1 MAIELQGQYQAL
13 ARKYRPQTFEDVV
26 GQEHVINALMNS
38 IEQQRI
44 HHAYLLTG
52 TRGIGKTTIARIIA
66 KCLECENGITAHP
79 HVNGESLCDTCKAI
93 ADGNF
98 PDVIE
103 IDGASQT
110 KVDDTR
116 QLLESTQYPPL
127 KGRFKVYII
136 DEVHMLS
143 QSSFNALL
151 KTLEEP
157 PAYVKFILATTDP
170 QKIPVTVLSRCLQF
184 QLKALTVNQ
193 ISAQIA
199 KIATKENISFEN
211 DAVNL
216 LARAAR
222 GSMRDAL
229 SLCDQAVALG
239 NGSIT
244 NDNVQAML
252 GTAGDGFVCSVLDL
266 LKNPSATV
274 QDTATVAVQPQKTLS
289 DVLNEIRTISPN
301 YRTLLNDLVLC
312 FHDLALFQMIGYPQ
326 NINIFSIPQSTLTT
340 YGPLFSSQALQLYY
354 QIALQ
359 GIEEYKVSSDGATA
373 FEMTILRMLAFTP
386 EKKKDWI
393 GEDNSV
399 EVIYLNPVINSA
411 VDGIVAGKIP
421 AENNHSLNTIFTNE
435 TTGAVSTSVAANLKA
450 DGSVNSELVDKVAS
464 ENITLNPDIT
474 SALVAE
480 ANAITNSRAILNKTG
495 EEISLITE
503 TDKIKQNSDINVVTE
518 TAPDAQDLPSDTVTD
533 HDVVVQT
540 ADTTNNDVSA
550 PLSVNTDGKTIQS
563 NSVEANSAFAQKSTL
578 DNISISSAKA
588 SPAVEATDT
597 VTVSNDEIPSVTDPN
612 EINEFPVPDINP
624 QSQVFSVNPQNSALD
639 FGSTYGSKSEDLNV
653 LIHGLE
659 TLNNQVVTNNSP
671 HLGQYRKVL
680 TNIITPKST
689 DSSIVPENEELQTNS
704 SFTKLSSLRNNQELQ
719 DKFSL
724 ISDVSRYIN
733 HIYGV
738 LKGYQTEAE
747 SLKEGK
753 SKSSHIEGMSSIIS
767 DMTYGKNSNDS
778 VNGAANDET
787 PSITDSISKLPSFNE
802 NGEIVTS
809 SSIAPDTN
817 NTSEVKNEPSV
828 QSVNDS
834 SFDNTE
840 VKSNVNNAETAP
852 ANDEPVY
859 IGATGNLNPEA
870 IKATN
875 ADNTNV
881 AIENSVSDSSLVHV
895 PSNSNKVTAD
905 DFTKVVQELSSDNS
919 KDKKNEVK
927 TDNNEILTP
936 QVVELTPDELLRK
949 AQEEALAQLQSNQ
962 SLNQKLK
969 EEAAT
974 LNKNVDASNLPIDD
988 NKSFIEDDKANL
1000 NAELPDA
1007 VSEGSVSSPIETTP
1021 ATSNLNASTDN
1032 AATNATRTA
1041 AKNGIAES
1049 TDKELVI
1056 KVNDTLVST
1065 DTVKVNSIAQ
1075 SSVIGSAKVTNNN
1088 TKLTNTDDMRA
1099 DTDLSKVQEFM
1110 SLTKALA
1117 LELQKGSYTDS
1128 VPVIKAHT
1136 YSQSLNQAIT
1146 ETLNGQLGSNHN
1158 AVEGNSIGVFSNEF
1172 SSINENKVIETAS
1185 TKPQVLGKHQS
1196 VLQDKTST
1204 AQNTQISENNSVSSS
1219 SEVPSEYFYEIPVD
1233 AYESDIDPVDN
1244 SIVDESYDNDE
1255 FSEGSRV
1262 KGSDLKFD
1270 YIGANEN
1277 STNAD
1282 GNPAKFRESTLKLI
1296 EEDQQFENKR
1306 LGRRLESCDF
1316 YDRVYKNDAW
1326 YQDIVKAGYNDGPV
1340 YSALCYTNRVVSPDD
1355 PYSWVLQI
1363 SSDFQLLFISPEFH
1377 HNLRTKFSIEQE
1389 HPVELKIEKVQ
1400 GIPRGC
1406 PEDLARHF
1414 YVKEIEDTRQKMSKD
1429 KNVSL
1434 LLEHLGEDIRTLN
1447 LSLYKQEDSKSL
1459 TKK

>member
-1 MAIELQGQYQAL
+1 M
-13 ARKYRPQTFEDVV
+13 
-26 GQEHVINALMNS
+26 
-38 IEQQRI
+38 
-44 HHAYLLTG
+44 
-52 TRGIGKTTIARIIA
+52 
-66 KCLECENGITAHP
+66 
-79 HVNGESLCDTCKAI
+79 
-93 ADGNF
+93 
-98 PDVIE
+98 
-103 IDGASQT
+103 
-110 KVDDTR
+110 
-116 QLLESTQYPPL
+116 
-127 KGRFKVYII
+127 
-136 DEVHMLS
+136 
-143 QSSFNALL
+143 
-151 KTLEEP
+151 
-157 PAYVKFILATTDP
+157 
-170 QKIPVTVLSRCLQF
+170 
-184 QLKALTVNQ
+184 
-193 ISAQIA
+193 
-199 KIATKENISFEN
+199 
-211 DAVNL
+211 
-216 LARAAR
+216 
-222 GSMRDAL
+222 
-229 SLCDQAVALG
+229 
-239 NGSIT
+239 
-244 NDNVQAML
+244 
-252 GTAGDGFVCSVLDL
+252 
-266 LKNPSATV
+266 
-274 QDTATVAVQPQKTLS
+274 
-289 DVLNEIRTISPN
+289 
-301 YRTLLNDLVLC
+301 
-312 FHDLALFQMIGYPQ
+312 
-326 NINIFSIPQSTLTT
+326 
-340 YGPLFSSQALQLYY
+340 
-354 QIALQ
+354 
-359 GIEEYKVSSDGATA
+359 
-373 FEMTILRMLAFTP
+373 
-386 EKKKDWI
+386 
-393 GEDNSV
+393 
-399 EVIYLNPVINSA
+399 
-411 VDGIVAGKIP
+411 
-421 AENNHSLNTIFTNE
+421 
-435 TTGAVSTSVAANLKA
+435 
-450 DGSVNSELVDKVAS
+450 
-464 ENITLNPDIT
+464 
-474 SALVAE
+474 
-480 ANAITNSRAILNKTG
+480 
-495 EEISLITE
+495 
-503 TDKIKQNSDINVVTE
+503 
-518 TAPDAQDLPSDTVTD
+518 
-533 HDVVVQT
+533 VVQT

-612 EINEFPVPDINP
+612 EINEFQVTDINP
-624 QSQVFSVNPQNSALD
+624 QSQVFSVNPQNNAPD

-659 TLNNQVVTNNSP
+659 TLNNQVVTNNNP

-778 VNGAANDET
+778 VNGVANDET

-809 SSIAPDTN
+809 NSIAPDTN
-817 NTSEVKNEPSV
+817 NTSEVKTEPSV

-881 AIENSVSDSSLVHV
+881 AIENSVSDSSLVYV

-1021 ATSNLNASTDN
+1021 AASNLNASTDN

-1185 TKPQVLGKHQS
+1185 IQPQVLGKHQS

-1255 FSEGSRV
+1255 FSEGARV

-1389 HPVELKIEKVQ
+1389 HPIELKIEKVQ

>member
-1 MAIELQGQYQAL
+1 M
-13 ARKYRPQTFEDVV
+13 
-26 GQEHVINALMNS
+26 
-38 IEQQRI
+38 
-44 HHAYLLTG
+44 
-52 TRGIGKTTIARIIA
+52 
-66 KCLECENGITAHP
+66 
-79 HVNGESLCDTCKAI
+79 
-93 ADGNF
+93 
-98 PDVIE
+98 
-103 IDGASQT
+103 
-110 KVDDTR
+110 
-116 QLLESTQYPPL
+116 
-127 KGRFKVYII
+127 
-136 DEVHMLS
+136 
-143 QSSFNALL
+143 
-151 KTLEEP
+151 
-157 PAYVKFILATTDP
+157 
-170 QKIPVTVLSRCLQF
+170 
-184 QLKALTVNQ
+184 
-193 ISAQIA
+193 
-199 KIATKENISFEN
+199 
-211 DAVNL
+211 
-216 LARAAR
+216 
-222 GSMRDAL
+222 
-229 SLCDQAVALG
+229 
-239 NGSIT
+239 
-244 NDNVQAML
+244 
-252 GTAGDGFVCSVLDL
+252 
-266 LKNPSATV
+266 
-274 QDTATVAVQPQKTLS
+274 
-289 DVLNEIRTISPN
+289 
-301 YRTLLNDLVLC
+301 
-312 FHDLALFQMIGYPQ
+312 
-326 NINIFSIPQSTLTT
+326 
-340 YGPLFSSQALQLYY
+340 
-354 QIALQ
+354 
-359 GIEEYKVSSDGATA
+359 
-373 FEMTILRMLAFTP
+373 
-386 EKKKDWI
+386 
-393 GEDNSV
+393 
-399 EVIYLNPVINSA
+399 
-411 VDGIVAGKIP
+411 
-421 AENNHSLNTIFTNE
+421 
-435 TTGAVSTSVAANLKA
+435 
-450 DGSVNSELVDKVAS
+450 
-464 ENITLNPDIT
+464 
-474 SALVAE
+474 
-480 ANAITNSRAILNKTG
+480 
-495 EEISLITE
+495 
-503 TDKIKQNSDINVVTE
+503 
-518 TAPDAQDLPSDTVTD
+518 
-533 HDVVVQT
+533 VVQT

-550 PLSVNTDGKTIQS
+550 PLSVNTDGTTIQI

-588 SPAVEATDT
+588 SPTVEATDT

-624 QSQVFSVNPQNSALD
+624 QSQVFSVNPKNSAPD

-659 TLNNQVVTNNSP
+659 TLNNQVVTNNNP

-778 VNGAANDET
+778 VNGVANDET

-802 NGEIVTS
+802 NGEIVTP

-817 NTSEVKNEPSV
+817 NTSEVKTEPSV

-969 EEAAT
+969 EEAAA
-974 LNKNVDASNLPIDD
+974 LNKNVDASNLPKDD

-1021 ATSNLNASTDN
+1021 AASNLNASTDN

-1158 AVEGNSIGVFSNEF
+1158 AVEGNSIGVFSNED
-1172 SSINENKVIETAS
+1172 SSINENKAIETAS
-1185 TKPQVLGKHQS
+1185 TKPQVLVQHQS

-1255 FSEGSRV
+1255 FSEGARV

-1447 LSLYKQEDSKSL
+1447 LSLYKQEDSKAL

>member
-1 MAIELQGQYQAL
+1 M
-13 ARKYRPQTFEDVV
+13 
-26 GQEHVINALMNS
+26 
-38 IEQQRI
+38 
-44 HHAYLLTG
+44 
-52 TRGIGKTTIARIIA
+52 
-66 KCLECENGITAHP
+66 
-79 HVNGESLCDTCKAI
+79 
-93 ADGNF
+93 
-98 PDVIE
+98 
-103 IDGASQT
+103 
-110 KVDDTR
+110 
-116 QLLESTQYPPL
+116 
-127 KGRFKVYII
+127 
-136 DEVHMLS
+136 
-143 QSSFNALL
+143 
-151 KTLEEP
+151 
-157 PAYVKFILATTDP
+157 
-170 QKIPVTVLSRCLQF
+170 
-184 QLKALTVNQ
+184 
-193 ISAQIA
+193 
-199 KIATKENISFEN
+199 
-211 DAVNL
+211 
-216 LARAAR
+216 
-222 GSMRDAL
+222 
-229 SLCDQAVALG
+229 
-239 NGSIT
+239 
-244 NDNVQAML
+244 
-252 GTAGDGFVCSVLDL
+252 
-266 LKNPSATV
+266 
-274 QDTATVAVQPQKTLS
+274 
-289 DVLNEIRTISPN
+289 
-301 YRTLLNDLVLC
+301 
-312 FHDLALFQMIGYPQ
+312 
-326 NINIFSIPQSTLTT
+326 
-340 YGPLFSSQALQLYY
+340 
-354 QIALQ
+354 
-359 GIEEYKVSSDGATA
+359 
-373 FEMTILRMLAFTP
+373 
-386 EKKKDWI
+386 
-393 GEDNSV
+393 
-399 EVIYLNPVINSA
+399 
-411 VDGIVAGKIP
+411 
-421 AENNHSLNTIFTNE
+421 
-435 TTGAVSTSVAANLKA
+435 
-450 DGSVNSELVDKVAS
+450 
-464 ENITLNPDIT
+464 
-474 SALVAE
+474 
-480 ANAITNSRAILNKTG
+480 
-495 EEISLITE
+495 
-503 TDKIKQNSDINVVTE
+503 
-518 TAPDAQDLPSDTVTD
+518 
-533 HDVVVQT
+533 VVQT

-550 PLSVNTDGKTIQS
+550 PLSVNTEGTTIQS
-563 NSVEANSAFAQKSTL
+563 NCVEANSAFAQKSTL

-588 SPAVEATDT
+588 SPAVETTDT

-624 QSQVFSVNPQNSALD
+624 QRQVFSVNPQNSAHD

-659 TLNNQVVTNNSP
+659 TLNNQVVTNNNP
-671 HLGQYRKVL
+671 HLGQYKKVL

-817 NTSEVKNEPSV
+817 NTSEVKTEPSV

-834 SFDNTE
+834 SFENTE

-875 ADNTNV
+875 ADSTNV
-881 AIENSVSDSSLVHV
+881 AIENSASDSSLVHV

-905 DFTKVVQELSSDNS
+905 DFTKVVQDLSSDNS

-969 EEAAT
+969 EEAAA
-974 LNKNVDASNLPIDD
+974 LNKNVDASNLPKDD
-988 NKSFIEDDKANL
+988 NKSFIENDKANL

-1007 VSEGSVSSPIETTP
+1007 VSGGSVSAPIETTP
-1021 ATSNLNASTDN
+1021 AASNLDASTDN
-1032 AATNATRTA
+1032 AATNATRTTA
-1041 AKNGIAES
+1041 TNGIAEC

-1088 TKLTNTDDMRA
+1088 TKLTNTDDMRS

-1146 ETLNGQLGSNHN
+1146 QTLNGQLGSNHN
-1158 AVEGNSIGVFSNEF
+1158 AVEGNSSGVFSNED
-1172 SSINENKVIETAS
+1172 SSINENKAIESAS
-1185 TKPQVLGKHQS
+1185 TKPQVLVQHQS

-1204 AQNTQISENNSVSSS
+1204 AHNTQISENNSASSS

-1255 FSEGSRV
+1255 FSEGARV

-1355 PYSWVLQI
+1355 PYFWVLQI

-1447 LSLYKQEDSKSL
+1447 LSLYKQEDSKAL

>member
-1 MAIELQGQYQAL
+1 M
-13 ARKYRPQTFEDVV
+13 
-26 GQEHVINALMNS
+26 
-38 IEQQRI
+38 
-44 HHAYLLTG
+44 
-52 TRGIGKTTIARIIA
+52 
-66 KCLECENGITAHP
+66 
-79 HVNGESLCDTCKAI
+79 
-93 ADGNF
+93 
-98 PDVIE
+98 
-103 IDGASQT
+103 
-110 KVDDTR
+110 
-116 QLLESTQYPPL
+116 
-127 KGRFKVYII
+127 
-136 DEVHMLS
+136 
-143 QSSFNALL
+143 
-151 KTLEEP
+151 
-157 PAYVKFILATTDP
+157 
-170 QKIPVTVLSRCLQF
+170 
-184 QLKALTVNQ
+184 
-193 ISAQIA
+193 
-199 KIATKENISFEN
+199 
-211 DAVNL
+211 
-216 LARAAR
+216 
-222 GSMRDAL
+222 
-229 SLCDQAVALG
+229 
-239 NGSIT
+239 
-244 NDNVQAML
+244 
-252 GTAGDGFVCSVLDL
+252 
-266 LKNPSATV
+266 
-274 QDTATVAVQPQKTLS
+274 
-289 DVLNEIRTISPN
+289 
-301 YRTLLNDLVLC
+301 
-312 FHDLALFQMIGYPQ
+312 
-326 NINIFSIPQSTLTT
+326 
-340 YGPLFSSQALQLYY
+340 
-354 QIALQ
+354 
-359 GIEEYKVSSDGATA
+359 
-373 FEMTILRMLAFTP
+373 
-386 EKKKDWI
+386 
-393 GEDNSV
+393 
-399 EVIYLNPVINSA
+399 
-411 VDGIVAGKIP
+411 
-421 AENNHSLNTIFTNE
+421 
-435 TTGAVSTSVAANLKA
+435 
-450 DGSVNSELVDKVAS
+450 
-464 ENITLNPDIT
+464 
-474 SALVAE
+474 
-480 ANAITNSRAILNKTG
+480 
-495 EEISLITE
+495 
-503 TDKIKQNSDINVVTE
+503 
-518 TAPDAQDLPSDTVTD
+518 
-533 HDVVVQT
+533 VVQT
-540 ADTTNNDVSA
+540 VDTTNNDVSA
-550 PLSVNTDGKTIQS
+550 PLSVNTDGTTIQS
-563 NSVEANSAFAQKSTL
+563 NSVESNSDFAQKNTL

-588 SPAVEATDT
+588 SPTVEATDT

-624 QSQVFSVNPQNSALD
+624 QSQVFSVNPQNCAPA
-639 FGSTYGSKSEDLNV
+639 FGSTYDSKSEDLNV
-653 LIHGLE
+653 LIQGLE
-659 TLNNQVVTNNSP
+659 TLNNQVVTNNNP
-671 HLGQYRKVL
+671 HLGQYKKVL

-704 SFTKLSSLRNNQELQ
+704 SFTNLSSLRNNQELQ

-817 NTSEVKNEPSV
+817 NTSEVKTEPSV

-834 SFDNTE
+834 SFENTE

-905 DFTKVVQELSSDNS
+905 DFTKVVQELSSDNL

-969 EEAAT
+969 EEAAA
-974 LNKNVDASNLPIDD
+974 LNKNVDASNLPKED

-1007 VSEGSVSSPIETTP
+1007 VSEGSVSAPIETTP
-1021 ATSNLNASTDN
+1021 AASNLNASTDK

-1041 AKNGIAES
+1041 ATNGIAES
-1049 TDKELVI
+1049 TDKELVL

-1065 DTVKVNSIAQ
+1065 DTVKENSIAQ

-1088 TKLTNTDDMRA
+1088 TKLINTDDMRA

-1185 TKPQVLGKHQS
+1185 IQPQVLVQHQS

-1204 AQNTQISENNSVSSS
+1204 TQNTQISENNSVSSS

-1255 FSEGSRV
+1255 FSEGARV

-1316 YDRVYKNDAW
+1316 YDKVYKNDAW

-1447 LSLYKQEDSKSL
+1447 LSLYKQEDSKAL

>member
-1 MAIELQGQYQAL
+1 M
-13 ARKYRPQTFEDVV
+13 
-26 GQEHVINALMNS
+26 
-38 IEQQRI
+38 
-44 HHAYLLTG
+44 
-52 TRGIGKTTIARIIA
+52 
-66 KCLECENGITAHP
+66 
-79 HVNGESLCDTCKAI
+79 
-93 ADGNF
+93 
-98 PDVIE
+98 
-103 IDGASQT
+103 
-110 KVDDTR
+110 
-116 QLLESTQYPPL
+116 
-127 KGRFKVYII
+127 
-136 DEVHMLS
+136 
-143 QSSFNALL
+143 
-151 KTLEEP
+151 
-157 PAYVKFILATTDP
+157 
-170 QKIPVTVLSRCLQF
+170 
-184 QLKALTVNQ
+184 
-193 ISAQIA
+193 
-199 KIATKENISFEN
+199 
-211 DAVNL
+211 
-216 LARAAR
+216 
-222 GSMRDAL
+222 
-229 SLCDQAVALG
+229 
-239 NGSIT
+239 
-244 NDNVQAML
+244 
-252 GTAGDGFVCSVLDL
+252 
-266 LKNPSATV
+266 
-274 QDTATVAVQPQKTLS
+274 
-289 DVLNEIRTISPN
+289 
-301 YRTLLNDLVLC
+301 
-312 FHDLALFQMIGYPQ
+312 
-326 NINIFSIPQSTLTT
+326 
-340 YGPLFSSQALQLYY
+340 
-354 QIALQ
+354 
-359 GIEEYKVSSDGATA
+359 
-373 FEMTILRMLAFTP
+373 
-386 EKKKDWI
+386 
-393 GEDNSV
+393 
-399 EVIYLNPVINSA
+399 
-411 VDGIVAGKIP
+411 
-421 AENNHSLNTIFTNE
+421 
-435 TTGAVSTSVAANLKA
+435 
-450 DGSVNSELVDKVAS
+450 
-464 ENITLNPDIT
+464 NPDIT

-495 EEISLITE
+495 EEIALITE
-503 TDKIKQNSDINVVTE
+503 TDKTKLNSDINVVTE
-518 TAPDAQDLPSDTVTD
+518 TAPDAQDLPSDSVTD

-612 EINEFPVPDINP
+612 EINEFQVTDINP
-624 QSQVFSVNPQNSALD
+624 QSLVFSVNPQNNAPD

-659 TLNNQVVTNNSP
+659 TLNNQVVTNNNP

-817 NTSEVKNEPSV
+817 NSSEVKTEPSV

-1185 TKPQVLGKHQS
+1185 IQPQVLGKHQS

>member
-1 MAIELQGQYQAL
+1 M
-13 ARKYRPQTFEDVV
+13 
-26 GQEHVINALMNS
+26 
-38 IEQQRI
+38 
-44 HHAYLLTG
+44 
-52 TRGIGKTTIARIIA
+52 
-66 KCLECENGITAHP
+66 
-79 HVNGESLCDTCKAI
+79 
-93 ADGNF
+93 
-98 PDVIE
+98 
-103 IDGASQT
+103 
-110 KVDDTR
+110 
-116 QLLESTQYPPL
+116 
-127 KGRFKVYII
+127 
-136 DEVHMLS
+136 
-143 QSSFNALL
+143 
-151 KTLEEP
+151 
-157 PAYVKFILATTDP
+157 
-170 QKIPVTVLSRCLQF
+170 
-184 QLKALTVNQ
+184 
-193 ISAQIA
+193 
-199 KIATKENISFEN
+199 
-211 DAVNL
+211 
-216 LARAAR
+216 
-222 GSMRDAL
+222 
-229 SLCDQAVALG
+229 
-239 NGSIT
+239 
-244 NDNVQAML
+244 
-252 GTAGDGFVCSVLDL
+252 
-266 LKNPSATV
+266 
-274 QDTATVAVQPQKTLS
+274 
-289 DVLNEIRTISPN
+289 
-301 YRTLLNDLVLC
+301 
-312 FHDLALFQMIGYPQ
+312 
-326 NINIFSIPQSTLTT
+326 
-340 YGPLFSSQALQLYY
+340 
-354 QIALQ
+354 
-359 GIEEYKVSSDGATA
+359 
-373 FEMTILRMLAFTP
+373 
-386 EKKKDWI
+386 
-393 GEDNSV
+393 
-399 EVIYLNPVINSA
+399 
-411 VDGIVAGKIP
+411 
-421 AENNHSLNTIFTNE
+421 
-435 TTGAVSTSVAANLKA
+435 
-450 DGSVNSELVDKVAS
+450 
-464 ENITLNPDIT
+464 
-474 SALVAE
+474 
-480 ANAITNSRAILNKTG
+480 
-495 EEISLITE
+495 
-503 TDKIKQNSDINVVTE
+503 
-518 TAPDAQDLPSDTVTD
+518 
-533 HDVVVQT
+533 
-540 ADTTNNDVSA
+540 
-550 PLSVNTDGKTIQS
+550 
-563 NSVEANSAFAQKSTL
+563 
-578 DNISISSAKA
+578 
-588 SPAVEATDT
+588 
-597 VTVSNDEIPSVTDPN
+597 
-612 EINEFPVPDINP
+612 
-624 QSQVFSVNPQNSALD
+624 
-639 FGSTYGSKSEDLNV
+639 
-653 LIHGLE
+653 
-659 TLNNQVVTNNSP
+659 
-671 HLGQYRKVL
+671 
-680 TNIITPKST
+680 
-689 DSSIVPENEELQTNS
+689 
-704 SFTKLSSLRNNQELQ
+704 
-719 DKFSL
+719 
-724 ISDVSRYIN
+724 
-733 HIYGV
+733 
-738 LKGYQTEAE
+738 
-747 SLKEGK
+747 
-753 SKSSHIEGMSSIIS
+753 
-767 DMTYGKNSNDS
+767 
-778 VNGAANDET
+778 
-787 PSITDSISKLPSFNE
+787 
-802 NGEIVTS
+802 
-809 SSIAPDTN
+809 
-817 NTSEVKNEPSV
+817 
-828 QSVNDS
+828 
-834 SFDNTE
+834 
-840 VKSNVNNAETAP
+840 
-852 ANDEPVY
+852 
-859 IGATGNLNPEA
+859 
-870 IKATN
+870 
-875 ADNTNV
+875 
-881 AIENSVSDSSLVHV
+881 
-895 PSNSNKVTAD
+895 
-905 DFTKVVQELSSDNS
+905 
-919 KDKKNEVK
+919 
-927 TDNNEILTP
+927 
-936 QVVELTPDELLRK
+936 
-949 AQEEALAQLQSNQ
+949 
-962 SLNQKLK
+962 K

-1021 ATSNLNASTDN
+1021 AASNLNASTDN

-1255 FSEGSRV
+1255 FSEGARV

-1340 YSALCYTNRVVSPDD
+1340 YSALCYTNRVISPDD

-1447 LSLYKQEDSKSL
+1447 LSLYKQEDSKAL

>member
-1 MAIELQGQYQAL
+1 M
-13 ARKYRPQTFEDVV
+13 
-26 GQEHVINALMNS
+26 
-38 IEQQRI
+38 
-44 HHAYLLTG
+44 
-52 TRGIGKTTIARIIA
+52 
-66 KCLECENGITAHP
+66 
-79 HVNGESLCDTCKAI
+79 
-93 ADGNF
+93 
-98 PDVIE
+98 
-103 IDGASQT
+103 
-110 KVDDTR
+110 
-116 QLLESTQYPPL
+116 
-127 KGRFKVYII
+127 
-136 DEVHMLS
+136 
-143 QSSFNALL
+143 
-151 KTLEEP
+151 
-157 PAYVKFILATTDP
+157 
-170 QKIPVTVLSRCLQF
+170 
-184 QLKALTVNQ
+184 
-193 ISAQIA
+193 
-199 KIATKENISFEN
+199 
-211 DAVNL
+211 
-216 LARAAR
+216 
-222 GSMRDAL
+222 
-229 SLCDQAVALG
+229 
-239 NGSIT
+239 
-244 NDNVQAML
+244 
-252 GTAGDGFVCSVLDL
+252 
-266 LKNPSATV
+266 
-274 QDTATVAVQPQKTLS
+274 
-289 DVLNEIRTISPN
+289 
-301 YRTLLNDLVLC
+301 
-312 FHDLALFQMIGYPQ
+312 
-326 NINIFSIPQSTLTT
+326 
-340 YGPLFSSQALQLYY
+340 
-354 QIALQ
+354 
-359 GIEEYKVSSDGATA
+359 
-373 FEMTILRMLAFTP
+373 
-386 EKKKDWI
+386 
-393 GEDNSV
+393 
-399 EVIYLNPVINSA
+399 
-411 VDGIVAGKIP
+411 
-421 AENNHSLNTIFTNE
+421 
-435 TTGAVSTSVAANLKA
+435 
-450 DGSVNSELVDKVAS
+450 
-464 ENITLNPDIT
+464 
-474 SALVAE
+474 
-480 ANAITNSRAILNKTG
+480 
-495 EEISLITE
+495 
-503 TDKIKQNSDINVVTE
+503 
-518 TAPDAQDLPSDTVTD
+518 
-533 HDVVVQT
+533 
-540 ADTTNNDVSA
+540 
-550 PLSVNTDGKTIQS
+550 
-563 NSVEANSAFAQKSTL
+563 
-578 DNISISSAKA
+578 
-588 SPAVEATDT
+588 
-597 VTVSNDEIPSVTDPN
+597 
-612 EINEFPVPDINP
+612 PDINP
-624 QSQVFSVNPQNSALD
+624 QSQVFSVNPQNRAPG

-659 TLNNQVVTNNSP
+659 TLNNQVVTNNNP

-767 DMTYGKNSNDS
+767 DMTYGKNSSDS
-778 VNGAANDET
+778 VNGDANDET

-817 NTSEVKNEPSV
+817 NTSEVKTEPSV

-895 PSNSNKVTAD
+895 SSNSNKVIAD

-969 EEAAT
+969 EEAAA
-974 LNKNVDASNLPIDD
+974 LNKNVDASNLPKDD

-1007 VSEGSVSSPIETTP
+1007 VSEGAVSAPIETTP
-1021 ATSNLNASTDN
+1021 ATSDLNASTDN

-1041 AKNGIAES
+1041 ATNGIAES

-1075 SSVIGSAKVTNNN
+1075 GSVIGSAKVTNNN
-1088 TKLTNTDDMRA
+1088 TNLTNTDDMRA
-1099 DTDLSKVQEFM
+1099 DTDLSKVHEFM

-1158 AVEGNSIGVFSNEF
+1158 AVEGNSSGVFSNED
-1172 SSINENKVIETAS
+1172 SSINENKAIETAS
-1185 TKPQVLGKHQS
+1185 TQPQVLVQHQS

-1255 FSEGSRV
+1255 FSEGARV

-1363 SSDFQLLFISPEFH
+1363 SSDFQLLFISPDFH

-1447 LSLYKQEDSKSL
+1447 LSLYKQEDSK
-1459 TKK
+1459 TVTTQ

>member
-1 MAIELQGQYQAL
+1 M
-13 ARKYRPQTFEDVV
+13 
-26 GQEHVINALMNS
+26 
-38 IEQQRI
+38 
-44 HHAYLLTG
+44 
-52 TRGIGKTTIARIIA
+52 
-66 KCLECENGITAHP
+66 
-79 HVNGESLCDTCKAI
+79 
-93 ADGNF
+93 
-98 PDVIE
+98 
-103 IDGASQT
+103 
-110 KVDDTR
+110 
-116 QLLESTQYPPL
+116 
-127 KGRFKVYII
+127 
-136 DEVHMLS
+136 
-143 QSSFNALL
+143 
-151 KTLEEP
+151 
-157 PAYVKFILATTDP
+157 
-170 QKIPVTVLSRCLQF
+170 
-184 QLKALTVNQ
+184 
-193 ISAQIA
+193 
-199 KIATKENISFEN
+199 
-211 DAVNL
+211 
-216 LARAAR
+216 
-222 GSMRDAL
+222 
-229 SLCDQAVALG
+229 
-239 NGSIT
+239 
-244 NDNVQAML
+244 
-252 GTAGDGFVCSVLDL
+252 
-266 LKNPSATV
+266 
-274 QDTATVAVQPQKTLS
+274 
-289 DVLNEIRTISPN
+289 
-301 YRTLLNDLVLC
+301 
-312 FHDLALFQMIGYPQ
+312 
-326 NINIFSIPQSTLTT
+326 
-340 YGPLFSSQALQLYY
+340 
-354 QIALQ
+354 
-359 GIEEYKVSSDGATA
+359 
-373 FEMTILRMLAFTP
+373 
-386 EKKKDWI
+386 
-393 GEDNSV
+393 
-399 EVIYLNPVINSA
+399 
-411 VDGIVAGKIP
+411 
-421 AENNHSLNTIFTNE
+421 
-435 TTGAVSTSVAANLKA
+435 
-450 DGSVNSELVDKVAS
+450 
-464 ENITLNPDIT
+464 NPDIT

-550 PLSVNTDGKTIQS
+550 PLSVNTDGTTIQI

-588 SPAVEATDT
+588 SPTVEATDT

-624 QSQVFSVNPQNSALD
+624 QSQVFSVNPKNSAPD

-659 TLNNQVVTNNSP
+659 TLNNQVVTNNNP

-778 VNGAANDET
+778 VNGVANDET

-802 NGEIVTS
+802 NGEIVTP

-817 NTSEVKNEPSV
+817 NTSEVKTEPSV

-969 EEAAT
+969 EEAAA
-974 LNKNVDASNLPIDD
+974 LNKNVDASNLPKDD

-1021 ATSNLNASTDN
+1021 AASNLNASTDN
-1032 AATNATRTA
+1032 AATNATRTV

-1158 AVEGNSIGVFSNEF
+1158 AVEGNSIGVFSNED
-1172 SSINENKVIETAS
+1172 SSINENKAIETAS
-1185 TKPQVLGKHQS
+1185 TKPQVLVQHQS

-1255 FSEGSRV
+1255 FSEGARV

-1447 LSLYKQEDSKSL
+1447 LSLYKQEDSKAL

>member
-1 MAIELQGQYQAL
+1 M
-13 ARKYRPQTFEDVV
+13 
-26 GQEHVINALMNS
+26 
-38 IEQQRI
+38 
-44 HHAYLLTG
+44 
-52 TRGIGKTTIARIIA
+52 
-66 KCLECENGITAHP
+66 
-79 HVNGESLCDTCKAI
+79 
-93 ADGNF
+93 
-98 PDVIE
+98 
-103 IDGASQT
+103 
-110 KVDDTR
+110 
-116 QLLESTQYPPL
+116 
-127 KGRFKVYII
+127 
-136 DEVHMLS
+136 
-143 QSSFNALL
+143 
-151 KTLEEP
+151 
-157 PAYVKFILATTDP
+157 
-170 QKIPVTVLSRCLQF
+170 
-184 QLKALTVNQ
+184 
-193 ISAQIA
+193 
-199 KIATKENISFEN
+199 
-211 DAVNL
+211 
-216 LARAAR
+216 
-222 GSMRDAL
+222 
-229 SLCDQAVALG
+229 
-239 NGSIT
+239 
-244 NDNVQAML
+244 
-252 GTAGDGFVCSVLDL
+252 
-266 LKNPSATV
+266 
-274 QDTATVAVQPQKTLS
+274 
-289 DVLNEIRTISPN
+289 
-301 YRTLLNDLVLC
+301 
-312 FHDLALFQMIGYPQ
+312 
-326 NINIFSIPQSTLTT
+326 
-340 YGPLFSSQALQLYY
+340 
-354 QIALQ
+354 
-359 GIEEYKVSSDGATA
+359 
-373 FEMTILRMLAFTP
+373 
-386 EKKKDWI
+386 
-393 GEDNSV
+393 
-399 EVIYLNPVINSA
+399 
-411 VDGIVAGKIP
+411 
-421 AENNHSLNTIFTNE
+421 
-435 TTGAVSTSVAANLKA
+435 
-450 DGSVNSELVDKVAS
+450 
-464 ENITLNPDIT
+464 NPDIT

-495 EEISLITE
+495 EEIALITE
-503 TDKIKQNSDINVVTE
+503 TDKTKLNSDINVATE

-540 ADTTNNDVSA
+540 VDTTNNDVSA
-550 PLSVNTDGKTIQS
+550 PLSVNTDGTTIQS
-563 NSVEANSAFAQKSTL
+563 NSVEANSDFAQKSTL

-588 SPAVEATDT
+588 SPTVEATDT

-612 EINEFPVPDINP
+612 EINEFPVPDINQ
-624 QSQVFSVNPQNSALD
+624 QSQVFSVNPQNSAPD
-639 FGSTYGSKSEDLNV
+639 FSSTYGSKSEDLNV

-659 TLNNQVVTNNSP
+659 TLNNQVVTNNNP

-778 VNGAANDET
+778 VNGDANDEH

-809 SSIAPDTN
+809 SSIVPDTN
-817 NTSEVKNEPSV
+817 NTSEVKTEPSV

-834 SFDNTE
+834 PFDNTE

-852 ANDEPVY
+852 ANGEPVY
-859 IGATGNLNPEA
+859 IGTTGNLNHEA

-895 PSNSNKVTAD
+895 SSNSNKVTAD
-905 DFTKVVQELSSDNS
+905 DFTKVVQNLSSDNS

-969 EEAAT
+969 EEAAA
-974 LNKNVDASNLPIDD
+974 LNKNVDASNLPKND

-1007 VSEGSVSSPIETTP
+1007 VSEGSVSAPIETTP
-1021 ATSNLNASTDN
+1021 AASNLNASTDN
-1032 AATNATRTA
+1032 AATNATRTSA
-1041 AKNGIAES
+1041 TDGIAES

-1158 AVEGNSIGVFSNEF
+1158 AVEGNSSGVFSNEV

-1185 TKPQVLGKHQS
+1185 TKPQVLVQHQS
-1196 VLQDKTST
+1196 VLQDKIST

-1255 FSEGSRV
+1255 FSEGARV

-1389 HPVELKIEKVQ
+1389 HPVELKIENVQ

-1414 YVKEIEDTRQKMSKD
+1414 YIKEIEDTRQKMSKD

-1447 LSLYKQEDSKSL
+1447 LSLYKQEDSKAL

>member
-1 MAIELQGQYQAL
+1 M
-13 ARKYRPQTFEDVV
+13 
-26 GQEHVINALMNS
+26 
-38 IEQQRI
+38 
-44 HHAYLLTG
+44 
-52 TRGIGKTTIARIIA
+52 
-66 KCLECENGITAHP
+66 
-79 HVNGESLCDTCKAI
+79 
-93 ADGNF
+93 
-98 PDVIE
+98 
-103 IDGASQT
+103 
-110 KVDDTR
+110 
-116 QLLESTQYPPL
+116 
-127 KGRFKVYII
+127 
-136 DEVHMLS
+136 
-143 QSSFNALL
+143 
-151 KTLEEP
+151 
-157 PAYVKFILATTDP
+157 
-170 QKIPVTVLSRCLQF
+170 
-184 QLKALTVNQ
+184 
-193 ISAQIA
+193 
-199 KIATKENISFEN
+199 
-211 DAVNL
+211 
-216 LARAAR
+216 
-222 GSMRDAL
+222 
-229 SLCDQAVALG
+229 
-239 NGSIT
+239 
-244 NDNVQAML
+244 
-252 GTAGDGFVCSVLDL
+252 
-266 LKNPSATV
+266 
-274 QDTATVAVQPQKTLS
+274 
-289 DVLNEIRTISPN
+289 
-301 YRTLLNDLVLC
+301 
-312 FHDLALFQMIGYPQ
+312 
-326 NINIFSIPQSTLTT
+326 
-340 YGPLFSSQALQLYY
+340 
-354 QIALQ
+354 
-359 GIEEYKVSSDGATA
+359 
-373 FEMTILRMLAFTP
+373 
-386 EKKKDWI
+386 
-393 GEDNSV
+393 
-399 EVIYLNPVINSA
+399 
-411 VDGIVAGKIP
+411 
-421 AENNHSLNTIFTNE
+421 
-435 TTGAVSTSVAANLKA
+435 
-450 DGSVNSELVDKVAS
+450 
-464 ENITLNPDIT
+464 NPDIT

-550 PLSVNTDGKTIQS
+550 PLSVNTDGTTIQI

-588 SPAVEATDT
+588 SPTVEATDT

-624 QSQVFSVNPQNSALD
+624 QSQVFSVNPKNSAPD

-659 TLNNQVVTNNSP
+659 TLNNQVVTNNNP
-671 HLGQYRKVL
+671 LLGQYRKVL

-778 VNGAANDET
+778 VNGVANDET

-802 NGEIVTS
+802 NGEIVTP

-817 NTSEVKNEPSV
+817 NTSEVKTEPSV

-969 EEAAT
+969 EEAAA
-974 LNKNVDASNLPIDD
+974 LNKNVDASNLPKDD

-1007 VSEGSVSSPIETTP
+1007 VSEGSVSAPIETTP
-1021 ATSNLNASTDN
+1021 AASNLNASTDN

-1041 AKNGIAES
+1041 ATNGIAES

-1158 AVEGNSIGVFSNEF
+1158 AVDGNSIGVFSNED
-1172 SSINENKVIETAS
+1172 SSINENKAIETAS
-1185 TKPQVLGKHQS
+1185 TKPQVLIQHQS

-1204 AQNTQISENNSVSSS
+1204 AQNTQISENNSVPSS
-1219 SEVPSEYFYEIPVD
+1219 SEMPSEYFYEIPVD

-1255 FSEGSRV
+1255 FSEGARV

-1389 HPVELKIEKVQ
+1389 HPIELKIEKVQ

-1447 LSLYKQEDSKSL
+1447 LSLYKQEDSKAL

>member
-1 MAIELQGQYQAL
+1 M
-13 ARKYRPQTFEDVV
+13 
-26 GQEHVINALMNS
+26 
-38 IEQQRI
+38 
-44 HHAYLLTG
+44 
-52 TRGIGKTTIARIIA
+52 
-66 KCLECENGITAHP
+66 
-79 HVNGESLCDTCKAI
+79 
-93 ADGNF
+93 
-98 PDVIE
+98 
-103 IDGASQT
+103 
-110 KVDDTR
+110 
-116 QLLESTQYPPL
+116 
-127 KGRFKVYII
+127 
-136 DEVHMLS
+136 
-143 QSSFNALL
+143 
-151 KTLEEP
+151 
-157 PAYVKFILATTDP
+157 
-170 QKIPVTVLSRCLQF
+170 
-184 QLKALTVNQ
+184 
-193 ISAQIA
+193 
-199 KIATKENISFEN
+199 
-211 DAVNL
+211 
-216 LARAAR
+216 
-222 GSMRDAL
+222 
-229 SLCDQAVALG
+229 
-239 NGSIT
+239 
-244 NDNVQAML
+244 
-252 GTAGDGFVCSVLDL
+252 
-266 LKNPSATV
+266 
-274 QDTATVAVQPQKTLS
+274 
-289 DVLNEIRTISPN
+289 
-301 YRTLLNDLVLC
+301 
-312 FHDLALFQMIGYPQ
+312 
-326 NINIFSIPQSTLTT
+326 
-340 YGPLFSSQALQLYY
+340 
-354 QIALQ
+354 
-359 GIEEYKVSSDGATA
+359 
-373 FEMTILRMLAFTP
+373 
-386 EKKKDWI
+386 
-393 GEDNSV
+393 
-399 EVIYLNPVINSA
+399 
-411 VDGIVAGKIP
+411 
-421 AENNHSLNTIFTNE
+421 
-435 TTGAVSTSVAANLKA
+435 
-450 DGSVNSELVDKVAS
+450 
-464 ENITLNPDIT
+464 NPDIT

-495 EEISLITE
+495 EEIALITE
-503 TDKIKQNSDINVVTE
+503 TDKTKLNSDINVVTE
-518 TAPDAQDLPSDTVTD
+518 TAPDAQDLPSDSVTD

-612 EINEFPVPDINP
+612 EINEFQVTDINP
-624 QSQVFSVNPQNSALD
+624 QRQVFSVNPQNNAPD

-659 TLNNQVVTNNSP
+659 TLNNQVVTNNNP

-817 NTSEVKNEPSV
+817 NSSEVKTEPSV

-1185 TKPQVLGKHQS
+1185 IQPQVLGKHQS

-1340 YSALCYTNRVVSPDD
+1340 YSALCYSNRVVSPDD

>member
-1 MAIELQGQYQAL
+1 M
-13 ARKYRPQTFEDVV
+13 
-26 GQEHVINALMNS
+26 
-38 IEQQRI
+38 
-44 HHAYLLTG
+44 
-52 TRGIGKTTIARIIA
+52 
-66 KCLECENGITAHP
+66 
-79 HVNGESLCDTCKAI
+79 
-93 ADGNF
+93 
-98 PDVIE
+98 
-103 IDGASQT
+103 
-110 KVDDTR
+110 
-116 QLLESTQYPPL
+116 
-127 KGRFKVYII
+127 
-136 DEVHMLS
+136 
-143 QSSFNALL
+143 
-151 KTLEEP
+151 
-157 PAYVKFILATTDP
+157 
-170 QKIPVTVLSRCLQF
+170 
-184 QLKALTVNQ
+184 
-193 ISAQIA
+193 
-199 KIATKENISFEN
+199 
-211 DAVNL
+211 
-216 LARAAR
+216 
-222 GSMRDAL
+222 
-229 SLCDQAVALG
+229 
-239 NGSIT
+239 
-244 NDNVQAML
+244 
-252 GTAGDGFVCSVLDL
+252 
-266 LKNPSATV
+266 
-274 QDTATVAVQPQKTLS
+274 
-289 DVLNEIRTISPN
+289 
-301 YRTLLNDLVLC
+301 
-312 FHDLALFQMIGYPQ
+312 
-326 NINIFSIPQSTLTT
+326 
-340 YGPLFSSQALQLYY
+340 
-354 QIALQ
+354 
-359 GIEEYKVSSDGATA
+359 
-373 FEMTILRMLAFTP
+373 
-386 EKKKDWI
+386 
-393 GEDNSV
+393 
-399 EVIYLNPVINSA
+399 
-411 VDGIVAGKIP
+411 
-421 AENNHSLNTIFTNE
+421 
-435 TTGAVSTSVAANLKA
+435 
-450 DGSVNSELVDKVAS
+450 
-464 ENITLNPDIT
+464 
-474 SALVAE
+474 
-480 ANAITNSRAILNKTG
+480 
-495 EEISLITE
+495 
-503 TDKIKQNSDINVVTE
+503 
-518 TAPDAQDLPSDTVTD
+518 
-533 HDVVVQT
+533 VVQT

-550 PLSVNTDGKTIQS
+550 PLPVNTEGTTIQS
-563 NSVEANSAFAQKSTL
+563 NSIEAKSAFAQKSTL

-624 QSQVFSVNPQNSALD
+624 QSQVFSVNPQNSAPD

-659 TLNNQVVTNNSP
+659 TLNNQVVTNNNP

-778 VNGAANDET
+778 INGAANDEI

-817 NTSEVKNEPSV
+817 NTSEVKTEPSV

-969 EEAAT
+969 EEAAA
-974 LNKNVDASNLPIDD
+974 LNKNVDASNLPKDD

-1007 VSEGSVSSPIETTP
+1007 VSEGSVSAPIETTP
-1021 ATSNLNASTDN
+1021 AASNLNASTDN

-1041 AKNGIAES
+1041 ATNGIAES

-1056 KVNDTLVST
+1056 KVNDTFT

-1088 TKLTNTDDMRA
+1088 TNLTNTDDMRA

-1158 AVEGNSIGVFSNEF
+1158 AVEANVEVVSSNENSF
-1172 SSINENKVIETAS
+1172 IDQTKVSETAS
-1185 TKPQVLGKHQS
+1185 TNLQGSVQPQS
-1196 VLQDKTST
+1196 VIYEKIPT
-1204 AQNTQISENNSVSSS
+1204 AQNTQISENNGVSSS
-1219 SEVPSEYFYEIPVD
+1219 SEVPSEYFDEIPVD
-1233 AYESDIDPVDN
+1233 AYESDIDTVGN

-1255 FSEGSRV
+1255 FSEGARV
-1262 KGSDLKFD
+1262 KGSDLKFNN
-1270 YIGANEN
+1270 IGANEN

-1447 LSLYKQEDSKSL
+1447 LSLYKQEDSKAL

>member
-1 MAIELQGQYQAL
+1 M
-13 ARKYRPQTFEDVV
+13 
-26 GQEHVINALMNS
+26 
-38 IEQQRI
+38 
-44 HHAYLLTG
+44 
-52 TRGIGKTTIARIIA
+52 
-66 KCLECENGITAHP
+66 
-79 HVNGESLCDTCKAI
+79 
-93 ADGNF
+93 
-98 PDVIE
+98 
-103 IDGASQT
+103 
-110 KVDDTR
+110 
-116 QLLESTQYPPL
+116 
-127 KGRFKVYII
+127 
-136 DEVHMLS
+136 
-143 QSSFNALL
+143 
-151 KTLEEP
+151 
-157 PAYVKFILATTDP
+157 
-170 QKIPVTVLSRCLQF
+170 
-184 QLKALTVNQ
+184 
-193 ISAQIA
+193 
-199 KIATKENISFEN
+199 
-211 DAVNL
+211 
-216 LARAAR
+216 
-222 GSMRDAL
+222 
-229 SLCDQAVALG
+229 
-239 NGSIT
+239 
-244 NDNVQAML
+244 
-252 GTAGDGFVCSVLDL
+252 
-266 LKNPSATV
+266 
-274 QDTATVAVQPQKTLS
+274 
-289 DVLNEIRTISPN
+289 
-301 YRTLLNDLVLC
+301 
-312 FHDLALFQMIGYPQ
+312 
-326 NINIFSIPQSTLTT
+326 
-340 YGPLFSSQALQLYY
+340 
-354 QIALQ
+354 
-359 GIEEYKVSSDGATA
+359 
-373 FEMTILRMLAFTP
+373 
-386 EKKKDWI
+386 
-393 GEDNSV
+393 
-399 EVIYLNPVINSA
+399 
-411 VDGIVAGKIP
+411 
-421 AENNHSLNTIFTNE
+421 
-435 TTGAVSTSVAANLKA
+435 
-450 DGSVNSELVDKVAS
+450 
-464 ENITLNPDIT
+464 NPDIT

-550 PLSVNTDGKTIQS
+550 PLSVNTDGTTIQI

-624 QSQVFSVNPQNSALD
+624 QSQVFSVNPKNSAPD

-659 TLNNQVVTNNSP
+659 TLNNQVVTNNNP

-778 VNGAANDET
+778 VNGVANDET

-817 NTSEVKNEPSV
+817 NTSEVKTEPSV

-969 EEAAT
+969 EEAAA
-974 LNKNVDASNLPIDD
+974 LNKNVDASNLPKED

-1007 VSEGSVSSPIETTP
+1007 VSEGSVSAPIETTP
-1021 ATSNLNASTDN
+1021 AASNLNASTDN

-1041 AKNGIAES
+1041 ATNGIAES
-1049 TDKELVI
+1049 TDKELVL

-1065 DTVKVNSIAQ
+1065 DTVKENSIAQ

-1088 TKLTNTDDMRA
+1088 TKLINTDDMRA

-1158 AVEGNSIGVFSNEF
+1158 AVEGNSSGVFSKEF

-1185 TKPQVLGKHQS
+1185 TKPQVLVQHQS

-1255 FSEGSRV
+1255 FSEGARV

-1447 LSLYKQEDSKSL
+1447 LSLYKQEDSKAL

>member
-1 MAIELQGQYQAL
+1 M
-13 ARKYRPQTFEDVV
+13 VV
-26 GQEHVINALMNS
+26 H
-38 IEQQRI
+38 
-44 HHAYLLTG
+44 
-52 TRGIGKTTIARIIA
+52 
-66 KCLECENGITAHP
+66 
-79 HVNGESLCDTCKAI
+79 
-93 ADGNF
+93 
-98 PDVIE
+98 
-103 IDGASQT
+103 
-110 KVDDTR
+110 
-116 QLLESTQYPPL
+116 
-127 KGRFKVYII
+127 
-136 DEVHMLS
+136 
-143 QSSFNALL
+143 
-151 KTLEEP
+151 
-157 PAYVKFILATTDP
+157 
-170 QKIPVTVLSRCLQF
+170 
-184 QLKALTVNQ
+184 
-193 ISAQIA
+193 
-199 KIATKENISFEN
+199 
-211 DAVNL
+211 
-216 LARAAR
+216 
-222 GSMRDAL
+222 
-229 SLCDQAVALG
+229 
-239 NGSIT
+239 
-244 NDNVQAML
+244 
-252 GTAGDGFVCSVLDL
+252 
-266 LKNPSATV
+266 
-274 QDTATVAVQPQKTLS
+274 
-289 DVLNEIRTISPN
+289 
-301 YRTLLNDLVLC
+301 
-312 FHDLALFQMIGYPQ
+312 
-326 NINIFSIPQSTLTT
+326 
-340 YGPLFSSQALQLYY
+340 
-354 QIALQ
+354 
-359 GIEEYKVSSDGATA
+359 
-373 FEMTILRMLAFTP
+373 
-386 EKKKDWI
+386 
-393 GEDNSV
+393 
-399 EVIYLNPVINSA
+399 
-411 VDGIVAGKIP
+411 
-421 AENNHSLNTIFTNE
+421 
-435 TTGAVSTSVAANLKA
+435 
-450 DGSVNSELVDKVAS
+450 
-464 ENITLNPDIT
+464 
-474 SALVAE
+474 
-480 ANAITNSRAILNKTG
+480 
-495 EEISLITE
+495 
-503 TDKIKQNSDINVVTE
+503 
-518 TAPDAQDLPSDTVTD
+518 
-533 HDVVVQT
+533 T

-550 PLSVNTDGKTIQS
+550 PLSVNTDGTTIQS
-563 NSVEANSAFAQKSTL
+563 NSVEANSDFAQKSTL

-597 VTVSNDEIPSVTDPN
+597 VTFSNDEIPSVTDPN
-612 EINEFPVPDINP
+612 EINEFPVLDINP
-624 QSQVFSVNPQNSALD
+624 QSQVFSVNPQNSAPA
-639 FGSTYGSKSEDLNV
+639 FGSTFDSKSDDLNV
-653 LIHGLE
+653 LIQGLE
-659 TLNNQVVTNNSP
+659 TLNNQVVTNNNP
-671 HLGQYRKVL
+671 HLGQYKKVL

-704 SFTKLSSLRNNQELQ
+704 SFTNLSSLRNNQELQ

-817 NTSEVKNEPSV
+817 NTCEVKTEPSV

-859 IGATGNLNPEA
+859 IGDTGNLNPEA

-895 PSNSNKVTAD
+895 SSNSNKVTAD
-905 DFTKVVQELSSDNS
+905 DFTKVVQDLSSDNS

-969 EEAAT
+969 EEAAA
-974 LNKNVDASNLPIDD
+974 LNKNVDASNLPKND

-1007 VSEGSVSSPIETTP
+1007 VSEGSVSAPIETTP
-1021 ATSNLNASTDN
+1021 AASNLKASTDN
-1032 AATNATRTA
+1032 VATNATRTTA
-1041 AKNGIAES
+1041 TNGIAES

-1088 TKLTNTDDMRA
+1088 TKLTNTDDMRS

-1158 AVEGNSIGVFSNEF
+1158 AVEGNSSGVFSNED
-1172 SSINENKVIETAS
+1172 SSINENKVIESAS
-1185 TKPQVLGKHQS
+1185 TKPQVLVQHQS

-1255 FSEGSRV
+1255 FSEGARV

-1270 YIGANEN
+1270 YVGANEN

-1447 LSLYKQEDSKSL
+1447 LSLYKQEDSKAL

>member
-1 MAIELQGQYQAL
+1 M
-13 ARKYRPQTFEDVV
+13 
-26 GQEHVINALMNS
+26 
-38 IEQQRI
+38 
-44 HHAYLLTG
+44 
-52 TRGIGKTTIARIIA
+52 
-66 KCLECENGITAHP
+66 
-79 HVNGESLCDTCKAI
+79 
-93 ADGNF
+93 
-98 PDVIE
+98 
-103 IDGASQT
+103 
-110 KVDDTR
+110 
-116 QLLESTQYPPL
+116 
-127 KGRFKVYII
+127 
-136 DEVHMLS
+136 
-143 QSSFNALL
+143 
-151 KTLEEP
+151 
-157 PAYVKFILATTDP
+157 
-170 QKIPVTVLSRCLQF
+170 
-184 QLKALTVNQ
+184 
-193 ISAQIA
+193 
-199 KIATKENISFEN
+199 
-211 DAVNL
+211 
-216 LARAAR
+216 
-222 GSMRDAL
+222 
-229 SLCDQAVALG
+229 
-239 NGSIT
+239 
-244 NDNVQAML
+244 
-252 GTAGDGFVCSVLDL
+252 
-266 LKNPSATV
+266 
-274 QDTATVAVQPQKTLS
+274 
-289 DVLNEIRTISPN
+289 
-301 YRTLLNDLVLC
+301 
-312 FHDLALFQMIGYPQ
+312 
-326 NINIFSIPQSTLTT
+326 
-340 YGPLFSSQALQLYY
+340 
-354 QIALQ
+354 
-359 GIEEYKVSSDGATA
+359 
-373 FEMTILRMLAFTP
+373 
-386 EKKKDWI
+386 
-393 GEDNSV
+393 
-399 EVIYLNPVINSA
+399 
-411 VDGIVAGKIP
+411 
-421 AENNHSLNTIFTNE
+421 
-435 TTGAVSTSVAANLKA
+435 
-450 DGSVNSELVDKVAS
+450 
-464 ENITLNPDIT
+464 NPDIT

-550 PLSVNTDGKTIQS
+550 PLSVNTDGTTIQI

-624 QSQVFSVNPQNSALD
+624 QSQVFSVNPKNSAPD

-659 TLNNQVVTNNSP
+659 TLNNQVVTNNNP

-778 VNGAANDET
+778 VNGVANDET

-817 NTSEVKNEPSV
+817 NTSEVKTEPSV

-969 EEAAT
+969 EEAAA
-974 LNKNVDASNLPIDD
+974 LNKNVDASNLPKED

-1007 VSEGSVSSPIETTP
+1007 VSEGSVSAPIETTP
-1021 ATSNLNASTDN
+1021 AASNLNASTDN

-1041 AKNGIAES
+1041 ATNGIAES

-1065 DTVKVNSIAQ
+1065 DTVKENSIAQ

-1088 TKLTNTDDMRA
+1088 TKLINTDDMRA

-1158 AVEGNSIGVFSNEF
+1158 AVEGNSSGVFSKEF

-1185 TKPQVLGKHQS
+1185 TKPQVLVQHQS

-1255 FSEGSRV
+1255 FSEGARV

>member
-1 MAIELQGQYQAL
+1 M
-13 ARKYRPQTFEDVV
+13 
-26 GQEHVINALMNS
+26 
-38 IEQQRI
+38 
-44 HHAYLLTG
+44 
-52 TRGIGKTTIARIIA
+52 
-66 KCLECENGITAHP
+66 
-79 HVNGESLCDTCKAI
+79 
-93 ADGNF
+93 
-98 PDVIE
+98 
-103 IDGASQT
+103 
-110 KVDDTR
+110 
-116 QLLESTQYPPL
+116 
-127 KGRFKVYII
+127 
-136 DEVHMLS
+136 
-143 QSSFNALL
+143 
-151 KTLEEP
+151 
-157 PAYVKFILATTDP
+157 
-170 QKIPVTVLSRCLQF
+170 
-184 QLKALTVNQ
+184 
-193 ISAQIA
+193 
-199 KIATKENISFEN
+199 
-211 DAVNL
+211 
-216 LARAAR
+216 
-222 GSMRDAL
+222 
-229 SLCDQAVALG
+229 
-239 NGSIT
+239 
-244 NDNVQAML
+244 
-252 GTAGDGFVCSVLDL
+252 
-266 LKNPSATV
+266 
-274 QDTATVAVQPQKTLS
+274 
-289 DVLNEIRTISPN
+289 
-301 YRTLLNDLVLC
+301 
-312 FHDLALFQMIGYPQ
+312 
-326 NINIFSIPQSTLTT
+326 
-340 YGPLFSSQALQLYY
+340 
-354 QIALQ
+354 
-359 GIEEYKVSSDGATA
+359 
-373 FEMTILRMLAFTP
+373 
-386 EKKKDWI
+386 
-393 GEDNSV
+393 
-399 EVIYLNPVINSA
+399 
-411 VDGIVAGKIP
+411 
-421 AENNHSLNTIFTNE
+421 
-435 TTGAVSTSVAANLKA
+435 
-450 DGSVNSELVDKVAS
+450 
-464 ENITLNPDIT
+464 NPDIT

-495 EEISLITE
+495 EEIALITE
-503 TDKIKQNSDINVVTE
+503 TDKTKLNSDINVVTE
-518 TAPDAQDLPSDTVTD
+518 TAPDAQDLPSDSVTD

-612 EINEFPVPDINP
+612 EINEFQVTDINP
-624 QSQVFSVNPQNSALD
+624 QSQVFSVNPQNNAPD

-659 TLNNQVVTNNSP
+659 TLNNQVVTNNNP

-817 NTSEVKNEPSV
+817 NSSEVKTEPSV

-1185 TKPQVLGKHQS
+1185 IQPQVLGKHQS

>member
-1 MAIELQGQYQAL
+1 
-13 ARKYRPQTFEDVV
+13 
-26 GQEHVINALMNS
+26 
-38 IEQQRI
+38 
-44 HHAYLLTG
+44 
-52 TRGIGKTTIARIIA
+52 
-66 KCLECENGITAHP
+66 
-79 HVNGESLCDTCKAI
+79 
-93 ADGNF
+93 
-98 PDVIE
+98 
-103 IDGASQT
+103 
-110 KVDDTR
+110 
-116 QLLESTQYPPL
+116 
-127 KGRFKVYII
+127 
-136 DEVHMLS
+136 
-143 QSSFNALL
+143 
-151 KTLEEP
+151 
-157 PAYVKFILATTDP
+157 
-170 QKIPVTVLSRCLQF
+170 
-184 QLKALTVNQ
+184 
-193 ISAQIA
+193 
-199 KIATKENISFEN
+199 
-211 DAVNL
+211 
-216 LARAAR
+216 
-222 GSMRDAL
+222 
-229 SLCDQAVALG
+229 
-239 NGSIT
+239 
-244 NDNVQAML
+244 
-252 GTAGDGFVCSVLDL
+252 
-266 LKNPSATV
+266 
-274 QDTATVAVQPQKTLS
+274 
-289 DVLNEIRTISPN
+289 
-301 YRTLLNDLVLC
+301 
-312 FHDLALFQMIGYPQ
+312 
-326 NINIFSIPQSTLTT
+326 
-340 YGPLFSSQALQLYY
+340 
-354 QIALQ
+354 
-359 GIEEYKVSSDGATA
+359 
-373 FEMTILRMLAFTP
+373 
-386 EKKKDWI
+386 
-393 GEDNSV
+393 
-399 EVIYLNPVINSA
+399 
-411 VDGIVAGKIP
+411 
-421 AENNHSLNTIFTNE
+421 
-435 TTGAVSTSVAANLKA
+435 
-450 DGSVNSELVDKVAS
+450 
-464 ENITLNPDIT
+464 
-474 SALVAE
+474 
-480 ANAITNSRAILNKTG
+480 
-495 EEISLITE
+495 
-503 TDKIKQNSDINVVTE
+503 
-518 TAPDAQDLPSDTVTD
+518 
-533 HDVVVQT
+533 
-540 ADTTNNDVSA
+540 
-550 PLSVNTDGKTIQS
+550 
-563 NSVEANSAFAQKSTL
+563 
-578 DNISISSAKA
+578 
-588 SPAVEATDT
+588 
-597 VTVSNDEIPSVTDPN
+597 
-612 EINEFPVPDINP
+612 
-624 QSQVFSVNPQNSALD
+624 
-639 FGSTYGSKSEDLNV
+639 
-653 LIHGLE
+653 
-659 TLNNQVVTNNSP
+659 
-671 HLGQYRKVL
+671 
-680 TNIITPKST
+680 
-689 DSSIVPENEELQTNS
+689 
-704 SFTKLSSLRNNQELQ
+704 
-719 DKFSL
+719 
-724 ISDVSRYIN
+724 
-733 HIYGV
+733 
-738 LKGYQTEAE
+738 
-747 SLKEGK
+747 
-753 SKSSHIEGMSSIIS
+753 MSSIIS

-817 NTSEVKNEPSV
+817 NSSEVKTEPSV

-969 EEAAT
+969 EEAAA
-974 LNKNVDASNLPIDD
+974 LNKNVDASNLPKDD

-1007 VSEGSVSSPIETTP
+1007 VSEGSVSAPIETTP
-1021 ATSNLNASTDN
+1021 AASNLNASTDN
-1032 AATNATRTA
+1032 TATNATRTA
-1041 AKNGIAES
+1041 ATNGIAES
-1049 TDKELVI
+1049 TDKGLVI

-1185 TKPQVLGKHQS
+1185 TKPQVLVQHQS

-1219 SEVPSEYFYEIPVD
+1219 SELPSEYFYEIPVD

-1255 FSEGSRV
+1255 FSEGARV

-1355 PYSWVLQI
+1355 PYFWVLQI

-1414 YVKEIEDTRQKMSKD
+1414 YIKEIEDTRQKMSKD

-1447 LSLYKQEDSKSL
+1447 LSLYKQEDSKAL

>member
-1 MAIELQGQYQAL
+1 M
-13 ARKYRPQTFEDVV
+13 
-26 GQEHVINALMNS
+26 
-38 IEQQRI
+38 
-44 HHAYLLTG
+44 
-52 TRGIGKTTIARIIA
+52 
-66 KCLECENGITAHP
+66 
-79 HVNGESLCDTCKAI
+79 
-93 ADGNF
+93 
-98 PDVIE
+98 
-103 IDGASQT
+103 
-110 KVDDTR
+110 
-116 QLLESTQYPPL
+116 
-127 KGRFKVYII
+127 
-136 DEVHMLS
+136 
-143 QSSFNALL
+143 
-151 KTLEEP
+151 
-157 PAYVKFILATTDP
+157 
-170 QKIPVTVLSRCLQF
+170 
-184 QLKALTVNQ
+184 
-193 ISAQIA
+193 
-199 KIATKENISFEN
+199 
-211 DAVNL
+211 
-216 LARAAR
+216 
-222 GSMRDAL
+222 
-229 SLCDQAVALG
+229 
-239 NGSIT
+239 
-244 NDNVQAML
+244 
-252 GTAGDGFVCSVLDL
+252 
-266 LKNPSATV
+266 
-274 QDTATVAVQPQKTLS
+274 
-289 DVLNEIRTISPN
+289 
-301 YRTLLNDLVLC
+301 
-312 FHDLALFQMIGYPQ
+312 
-326 NINIFSIPQSTLTT
+326 
-340 YGPLFSSQALQLYY
+340 
-354 QIALQ
+354 
-359 GIEEYKVSSDGATA
+359 
-373 FEMTILRMLAFTP
+373 
-386 EKKKDWI
+386 
-393 GEDNSV
+393 
-399 EVIYLNPVINSA
+399 
-411 VDGIVAGKIP
+411 
-421 AENNHSLNTIFTNE
+421 
-435 TTGAVSTSVAANLKA
+435 
-450 DGSVNSELVDKVAS
+450 
-464 ENITLNPDIT
+464 NPDIT

-550 PLSVNTDGKTIQS
+550 PLSVNTDGTTIQI

-588 SPAVEATDT
+588 SPTVEATDT

-612 EINEFPVPDINP
+612 EINEFPLPDINP
-624 QSQVFSVNPQNSALD
+624 QSQVFSVNPKNSAPD

-659 TLNNQVVTNNSP
+659 TLNNQVVTNNNP

-778 VNGAANDET
+778 VNGVANDET

-802 NGEIVTS
+802 NGEIVTP

-817 NTSEVKNEPSV
+817 NTSEVKTEPSV

-969 EEAAT
+969 EEAAA
-974 LNKNVDASNLPIDD
+974 LNKNVDASNLPKDD

-1021 ATSNLNASTDN
+1021 AASNLNASTDN

-1158 AVEGNSIGVFSNEF
+1158 AVEGNSIGVFSNED
-1172 SSINENKVIETAS
+1172 SSINENKAIETAS
-1185 TKPQVLGKHQS
+1185 TKPQVLVQHQS

-1255 FSEGSRV
+1255 FSEGARV

-1447 LSLYKQEDSKSL
+1447 LSLYKQEDSKAL

>member
-1 MAIELQGQYQAL
+1 M
-13 ARKYRPQTFEDVV
+13 
-26 GQEHVINALMNS
+26 
-38 IEQQRI
+38 
-44 HHAYLLTG
+44 
-52 TRGIGKTTIARIIA
+52 
-66 KCLECENGITAHP
+66 
-79 HVNGESLCDTCKAI
+79 
-93 ADGNF
+93 
-98 PDVIE
+98 
-103 IDGASQT
+103 
-110 KVDDTR
+110 
-116 QLLESTQYPPL
+116 
-127 KGRFKVYII
+127 
-136 DEVHMLS
+136 
-143 QSSFNALL
+143 
-151 KTLEEP
+151 
-157 PAYVKFILATTDP
+157 
-170 QKIPVTVLSRCLQF
+170 
-184 QLKALTVNQ
+184 
-193 ISAQIA
+193 
-199 KIATKENISFEN
+199 
-211 DAVNL
+211 
-216 LARAAR
+216 
-222 GSMRDAL
+222 
-229 SLCDQAVALG
+229 
-239 NGSIT
+239 
-244 NDNVQAML
+244 
-252 GTAGDGFVCSVLDL
+252 
-266 LKNPSATV
+266 
-274 QDTATVAVQPQKTLS
+274 
-289 DVLNEIRTISPN
+289 
-301 YRTLLNDLVLC
+301 
-312 FHDLALFQMIGYPQ
+312 
-326 NINIFSIPQSTLTT
+326 
-340 YGPLFSSQALQLYY
+340 
-354 QIALQ
+354 
-359 GIEEYKVSSDGATA
+359 
-373 FEMTILRMLAFTP
+373 
-386 EKKKDWI
+386 
-393 GEDNSV
+393 
-399 EVIYLNPVINSA
+399 
-411 VDGIVAGKIP
+411 
-421 AENNHSLNTIFTNE
+421 
-435 TTGAVSTSVAANLKA
+435 
-450 DGSVNSELVDKVAS
+450 
-464 ENITLNPDIT
+464 
-474 SALVAE
+474 
-480 ANAITNSRAILNKTG
+480 
-495 EEISLITE
+495 
-503 TDKIKQNSDINVVTE
+503 
-518 TAPDAQDLPSDTVTD
+518 
-533 HDVVVQT
+533 
-540 ADTTNNDVSA
+540 
-550 PLSVNTDGKTIQS
+550 
-563 NSVEANSAFAQKSTL
+563 
-578 DNISISSAKA
+578 
-588 SPAVEATDT
+588 
-597 VTVSNDEIPSVTDPN
+597 
-612 EINEFPVPDINP
+612 PDINP
-624 QSQVFSVNPQNSALD
+624 QSQVFSVNPQNSAPD
-639 FGSTYGSKSEDLNV
+639 FSSTYGSKSEDLNV

-659 TLNNQVVTNNSP
+659 TLNNQVVTNNNP

-778 VNGAANDET
+778 VNGDANDET

-809 SSIAPDTN
+809 SSIVPDTN
-817 NTSEVKNEPSV
+817 NTSEVKTEPSV

-834 SFDNTE
+834 PFDNTE

-852 ANDEPVY
+852 ANGEPVY
-859 IGATGNLNPEA
+859 IGTTGNLNHEA

-895 PSNSNKVTAD
+895 SSNSNKVTAD
-905 DFTKVVQELSSDNS
+905 DFTKVVQNLSSDNS

-969 EEAAT
+969 EEAAA
-974 LNKNVDASNLPIDD
+974 LNKNVDASNLPKND

-1007 VSEGSVSSPIETTP
+1007 VSEGSVSAPIETTP
-1021 ATSNLNASTDN
+1021 AASNLNASTDN
-1032 AATNATRTA
+1032 AATNATRTSA
-1041 AKNGIAES
+1041 TDGIAES

-1117 LELQKGSYTDS
+1117 IELQKGSYTDS

-1158 AVEGNSIGVFSNEF
+1158 AVEGNSSGVFSNEV

-1185 TKPQVLGKHQS
+1185 TKPQVLVQHQS
-1196 VLQDKTST
+1196 VLQDKIST

-1255 FSEGSRV
+1255 FSEGARV

-1389 HPVELKIEKVQ
+1389 HPVELKIENVQ

-1414 YVKEIEDTRQKMSKD
+1414 YIKEIEDTRQKMSKD

-1447 LSLYKQEDSKSL
+1447 LSLYKQEDSKAL

>member
-1 MAIELQGQYQAL
+1 M
-13 ARKYRPQTFEDVV
+13 
-26 GQEHVINALMNS
+26 VI
-38 IEQQRI
+38 
-44 HHAYLLTG
+44 
-52 TRGIGKTTIARIIA
+52 
-66 KCLECENGITAHP
+66 
-79 HVNGESLCDTCKAI
+79 
-93 ADGNF
+93 
-98 PDVIE
+98 
-103 IDGASQT
+103 
-110 KVDDTR
+110 
-116 QLLESTQYPPL
+116 
-127 KGRFKVYII
+127 
-136 DEVHMLS
+136 
-143 QSSFNALL
+143 
-151 KTLEEP
+151 
-157 PAYVKFILATTDP
+157 
-170 QKIPVTVLSRCLQF
+170 
-184 QLKALTVNQ
+184 
-193 ISAQIA
+193 
-199 KIATKENISFEN
+199 
-211 DAVNL
+211 
-216 LARAAR
+216 
-222 GSMRDAL
+222 
-229 SLCDQAVALG
+229 
-239 NGSIT
+239 
-244 NDNVQAML
+244 
-252 GTAGDGFVCSVLDL
+252 
-266 LKNPSATV
+266 
-274 QDTATVAVQPQKTLS
+274 
-289 DVLNEIRTISPN
+289 
-301 YRTLLNDLVLC
+301 
-312 FHDLALFQMIGYPQ
+312 
-326 NINIFSIPQSTLTT
+326 
-340 YGPLFSSQALQLYY
+340 
-354 QIALQ
+354 
-359 GIEEYKVSSDGATA
+359 
-373 FEMTILRMLAFTP
+373 
-386 EKKKDWI
+386 
-393 GEDNSV
+393 
-399 EVIYLNPVINSA
+399 
-411 VDGIVAGKIP
+411 
-421 AENNHSLNTIFTNE
+421 
-435 TTGAVSTSVAANLKA
+435 
-450 DGSVNSELVDKVAS
+450 
-464 ENITLNPDIT
+464 
-474 SALVAE
+474 
-480 ANAITNSRAILNKTG
+480 
-495 EEISLITE
+495 
-503 TDKIKQNSDINVVTE
+503 
-518 TAPDAQDLPSDTVTD
+518 
-533 HDVVVQT
+533 QT

-550 PLSVNTDGKTIQS
+550 PLSVNTEGTTIQS

-588 SPAVEATDT
+588 SPAVETNDT

-624 QSQVFSVNPQNSALD
+624 QRQVFSVNPQNSAHD

-659 TLNNQVVTNNSP
+659 TLNNQVVTNNNP
-671 HLGQYRKVL
+671 HLGQYKKVL

-778 VNGAANDET
+778 VNSAANDET

-809 SSIAPDTN
+809 ISIAPDTN
-817 NTSEVKNEPSV
+817 NTSEVQTEPSV

-834 SFDNTE
+834 SFENTE

-969 EEAAT
+969 EEAAA
-974 LNKNVDASNLPIDD
+974 LNKNVDASNLPKDD

-1007 VSEGSVSSPIETTP
+1007 VSEGSVSAPIETTP
-1021 ATSNLNASTDN
+1021 AASNLNASTDN

-1041 AKNGIAES
+1041 ATNGIAES
-1049 TDKELVI
+1049 TDKELVL

-1065 DTVKVNSIAQ
+1065 DTVKENSIAQ

-1158 AVEGNSIGVFSNEF
+1158 AVEGNSSGVFSNED
-1172 SSINENKVIETAS
+1172 SSINENKVIESAS
-1185 TKPQVLGKHQS
+1185 TKPQVLVQHQS
-1196 VLQDKTST
+1196 VLRDKTST

-1255 FSEGSRV
+1255 FSEGARV

-1355 PYSWVLQI
+1355 PYFWVLQI

-1414 YVKEIEDTRQKMSKD
+1414 YIKEIEDTRQKMSKD

-1447 LSLYKQEDSKSL
+1447 LSLYKQEDSKVL

>member
-1 MAIELQGQYQAL
+1 M
-13 ARKYRPQTFEDVV
+13 VV
-26 GQEHVINALMNS
+26 H
-38 IEQQRI
+38 
-44 HHAYLLTG
+44 
-52 TRGIGKTTIARIIA
+52 
-66 KCLECENGITAHP
+66 
-79 HVNGESLCDTCKAI
+79 
-93 ADGNF
+93 
-98 PDVIE
+98 
-103 IDGASQT
+103 
-110 KVDDTR
+110 
-116 QLLESTQYPPL
+116 
-127 KGRFKVYII
+127 
-136 DEVHMLS
+136 
-143 QSSFNALL
+143 
-151 KTLEEP
+151 
-157 PAYVKFILATTDP
+157 
-170 QKIPVTVLSRCLQF
+170 
-184 QLKALTVNQ
+184 
-193 ISAQIA
+193 
-199 KIATKENISFEN
+199 
-211 DAVNL
+211 
-216 LARAAR
+216 
-222 GSMRDAL
+222 
-229 SLCDQAVALG
+229 
-239 NGSIT
+239 
-244 NDNVQAML
+244 
-252 GTAGDGFVCSVLDL
+252 
-266 LKNPSATV
+266 
-274 QDTATVAVQPQKTLS
+274 
-289 DVLNEIRTISPN
+289 
-301 YRTLLNDLVLC
+301 
-312 FHDLALFQMIGYPQ
+312 
-326 NINIFSIPQSTLTT
+326 
-340 YGPLFSSQALQLYY
+340 
-354 QIALQ
+354 
-359 GIEEYKVSSDGATA
+359 
-373 FEMTILRMLAFTP
+373 
-386 EKKKDWI
+386 
-393 GEDNSV
+393 
-399 EVIYLNPVINSA
+399 
-411 VDGIVAGKIP
+411 
-421 AENNHSLNTIFTNE
+421 
-435 TTGAVSTSVAANLKA
+435 
-450 DGSVNSELVDKVAS
+450 
-464 ENITLNPDIT
+464 
-474 SALVAE
+474 
-480 ANAITNSRAILNKTG
+480 
-495 EEISLITE
+495 
-503 TDKIKQNSDINVVTE
+503 
-518 TAPDAQDLPSDTVTD
+518 
-533 HDVVVQT
+533 T

-550 PLSVNTDGKTIQS
+550 LLSVNTDGTTIQS
-563 NSVEANSAFAQKSTL
+563 NSVETNSAFAQKSTL

-597 VTVSNDEIPSVTDPN
+597 VTFSNDEIPSVTDPN
-612 EINEFPVPDINP
+612 EINEFPVLDINP
-624 QSQVFSVNPQNSALD
+624 QSQVFSVNPQNSAPA
-639 FGSTYGSKSEDLNV
+639 FGSTFDSKSDDLNV
-653 LIHGLE
+653 LIQGLE
-659 TLNNQVVTNNSP
+659 TLNNQVVTNNNP

-704 SFTKLSSLRNNQELQ
+704 SFTNLSSLRNNQELQ

-778 VNGAANDET
+778 VNGDANDET

-817 NTSEVKNEPSV
+817 NTSEVKTEPSV

-840 VKSNVNNAETAP
+840 VKSNANNAETAP
-852 ANDEPVY
+852 ANGEPVY

-895 PSNSNKVTAD
+895 SSNSNKVTAD

-927 TDNNEILTP
+927 TDNNDILTP

-969 EEAAT
+969 EEAAA
-974 LNKNVDASNLPIDD
+974 LNKNVDASNLPKDD

-1007 VSEGSVSSPIETTP
+1007 VSEGSVSAPIETTS
-1021 ATSNLNASTDN
+1021 AASNLNASTDN

-1041 AKNGIAES
+1041 ATDGIAES

-1158 AVEGNSIGVFSNEF
+1158 AVEGNSSGVFSNED
-1172 SSINENKVIETAS
+1172 SSINENKVIESAS
-1185 TKPQVLGKHQS
+1185 TKPQVLVQHQS

-1255 FSEGSRV
+1255 FSEGARV

-1389 HPVELKIEKVQ
+1389 HPVELKIERVQ

-1447 LSLYKQEDSKSL
+1447 LSLYKQEDSKAL

>member
-1 MAIELQGQYQAL
+1 M
-13 ARKYRPQTFEDVV
+13 
-26 GQEHVINALMNS
+26 
-38 IEQQRI
+38 
-44 HHAYLLTG
+44 
-52 TRGIGKTTIARIIA
+52 
-66 KCLECENGITAHP
+66 
-79 HVNGESLCDTCKAI
+79 
-93 ADGNF
+93 
-98 PDVIE
+98 
-103 IDGASQT
+103 
-110 KVDDTR
+110 
-116 QLLESTQYPPL
+116 
-127 KGRFKVYII
+127 
-136 DEVHMLS
+136 
-143 QSSFNALL
+143 
-151 KTLEEP
+151 
-157 PAYVKFILATTDP
+157 
-170 QKIPVTVLSRCLQF
+170 
-184 QLKALTVNQ
+184 
-193 ISAQIA
+193 
-199 KIATKENISFEN
+199 
-211 DAVNL
+211 
-216 LARAAR
+216 
-222 GSMRDAL
+222 
-229 SLCDQAVALG
+229 
-239 NGSIT
+239 
-244 NDNVQAML
+244 
-252 GTAGDGFVCSVLDL
+252 
-266 LKNPSATV
+266 
-274 QDTATVAVQPQKTLS
+274 
-289 DVLNEIRTISPN
+289 
-301 YRTLLNDLVLC
+301 
-312 FHDLALFQMIGYPQ
+312 
-326 NINIFSIPQSTLTT
+326 
-340 YGPLFSSQALQLYY
+340 
-354 QIALQ
+354 
-359 GIEEYKVSSDGATA
+359 
-373 FEMTILRMLAFTP
+373 
-386 EKKKDWI
+386 
-393 GEDNSV
+393 
-399 EVIYLNPVINSA
+399 
-411 VDGIVAGKIP
+411 
-421 AENNHSLNTIFTNE
+421 
-435 TTGAVSTSVAANLKA
+435 
-450 DGSVNSELVDKVAS
+450 
-464 ENITLNPDIT
+464 
-474 SALVAE
+474 
-480 ANAITNSRAILNKTG
+480 
-495 EEISLITE
+495 
-503 TDKIKQNSDINVVTE
+503 
-518 TAPDAQDLPSDTVTD
+518 
-533 HDVVVQT
+533 VVQT

-550 PLSVNTDGKTIQS
+550 PLSVNTEGTTIQS
-563 NSVEANSAFAQKSTL
+563 NCVEANSAFAQKSTL

-588 SPAVEATDT
+588 SPAVETTDT

-624 QSQVFSVNPQNSALD
+624 QRQVFSVNPQNSAHD

-659 TLNNQVVTNNSP
+659 TLNNQVVTNNNP
-671 HLGQYRKVL
+671 HLGQYKKVL

-817 NTSEVKNEPSV
+817 NTSEVKTEPSV

-834 SFDNTE
+834 SFENTE

-875 ADNTNV
+875 ADSTNV
-881 AIENSVSDSSLVHV
+881 AIENSASDSSLVHV

-905 DFTKVVQELSSDNS
+905 DFTKVVQDLSSDNS

-969 EEAAT
+969 EEAAA
-974 LNKNVDASNLPIDD
+974 LNKNVDASNLPKDD
-988 NKSFIEDDKANL
+988 NKSFIENDKANL

-1007 VSEGSVSSPIETTP
+1007 VSGGSVSAPIETTP
-1021 ATSNLNASTDN
+1021 AASNLDASTDN
-1032 AATNATRTA
+1032 AATNATRTTA
-1041 AKNGIAES
+1041 TNGIAEC

-1088 TKLTNTDDMRA
+1088 TKLTNTDDMRS

-1158 AVEGNSIGVFSNEF
+1158 AVEGNSSGVFSNED
-1172 SSINENKVIETAS
+1172 SSINENKAIESAS
-1185 TKPQVLGKHQS
+1185 TKPQVLVQHQS

-1204 AQNTQISENNSVSSS
+1204 AHNTQISENNSASSS

-1255 FSEGSRV
+1255 FSEGARV

-1355 PYSWVLQI
+1355 PYFWVLQI

-1447 LSLYKQEDSKSL
+1447 LSLYKQEDSKAL

>member
-1 MAIELQGQYQAL
+1 M
-13 ARKYRPQTFEDVV
+13 VV
-26 GQEHVINALMNS
+26 H
-38 IEQQRI
+38 
-44 HHAYLLTG
+44 
-52 TRGIGKTTIARIIA
+52 
-66 KCLECENGITAHP
+66 
-79 HVNGESLCDTCKAI
+79 
-93 ADGNF
+93 
-98 PDVIE
+98 
-103 IDGASQT
+103 
-110 KVDDTR
+110 
-116 QLLESTQYPPL
+116 
-127 KGRFKVYII
+127 
-136 DEVHMLS
+136 
-143 QSSFNALL
+143 
-151 KTLEEP
+151 
-157 PAYVKFILATTDP
+157 
-170 QKIPVTVLSRCLQF
+170 
-184 QLKALTVNQ
+184 
-193 ISAQIA
+193 
-199 KIATKENISFEN
+199 
-211 DAVNL
+211 
-216 LARAAR
+216 
-222 GSMRDAL
+222 
-229 SLCDQAVALG
+229 
-239 NGSIT
+239 
-244 NDNVQAML
+244 
-252 GTAGDGFVCSVLDL
+252 
-266 LKNPSATV
+266 
-274 QDTATVAVQPQKTLS
+274 
-289 DVLNEIRTISPN
+289 
-301 YRTLLNDLVLC
+301 
-312 FHDLALFQMIGYPQ
+312 
-326 NINIFSIPQSTLTT
+326 
-340 YGPLFSSQALQLYY
+340 
-354 QIALQ
+354 
-359 GIEEYKVSSDGATA
+359 
-373 FEMTILRMLAFTP
+373 
-386 EKKKDWI
+386 
-393 GEDNSV
+393 
-399 EVIYLNPVINSA
+399 
-411 VDGIVAGKIP
+411 
-421 AENNHSLNTIFTNE
+421 
-435 TTGAVSTSVAANLKA
+435 
-450 DGSVNSELVDKVAS
+450 
-464 ENITLNPDIT
+464 
-474 SALVAE
+474 
-480 ANAITNSRAILNKTG
+480 
-495 EEISLITE
+495 
-503 TDKIKQNSDINVVTE
+503 
-518 TAPDAQDLPSDTVTD
+518 
-533 HDVVVQT
+533 T

-550 PLSVNTDGKTIQS
+550 PLSVNTDGTTIQS

-588 SPAVEATDT
+588 SPTVEATDT
-597 VTVSNDEIPSVTDPN
+597 VTVSNDEIPSDTDPN
-612 EINEFPVPDINP
+612 EINEFPVPDIKP
-624 QSQVFSVNPQNSALD
+624 QSLVFSVNPQNSAPD

-659 TLNNQVVTNNSP
+659 TLNNQVVTNNNP
-671 HLGQYRKVL
+671 HLGLYRKVL

-724 ISDVSRYIN
+724 INDVSRYIN

-817 NTSEVKNEPSV
+817 NTSEVKTEPSV

-949 AQEEALAQLQSNQ
+949 AQEEALALLQSNQ

-1007 VSEGSVSSPIETTP
+1007 VSERSVSSPIETTP
-1021 ATSNLNASTDN
+1021 AASNLNASTDN
-1032 AATNATRTA
+1032 ADTNATRTA
-1041 AKNGIAES
+1041 ATNGIAES

-1056 KVNDTLVST
+1056 
-1065 DTVKVNSIAQ
+1065 KVNSIAQ

-1233 AYESDIDPVDN
+1233 AYETDIDPVDN

-1255 FSEGSRV
+1255 FSEGARV

-1340 YSALCYTNRVVSPDD
+1340 YSALCYTN
-1355 PYSWVLQI
+1355 
-1363 SSDFQLLFISPEFH
+1363 
-1377 HNLRTKFSIEQE
+1377 
-1389 HPVELKIEKVQ
+1389 KIGRAHV
-1400 GIPRGC
+1400 
-1406 PEDLARHF
+1406 
-1414 YVKEIEDTRQKMSKD
+1414 
-1429 KNVSL
+1429 
-1434 LLEHLGEDIRTLN
+1434 
-1447 LSLYKQEDSKSL
+1447 
-1459 TKK
+1459 

>member
-1 MAIELQGQYQAL
+1 M
-13 ARKYRPQTFEDVV
+13 
-26 GQEHVINALMNS
+26 
-38 IEQQRI
+38 
-44 HHAYLLTG
+44 
-52 TRGIGKTTIARIIA
+52 
-66 KCLECENGITAHP
+66 
-79 HVNGESLCDTCKAI
+79 
-93 ADGNF
+93 
-98 PDVIE
+98 
-103 IDGASQT
+103 
-110 KVDDTR
+110 
-116 QLLESTQYPPL
+116 
-127 KGRFKVYII
+127 
-136 DEVHMLS
+136 
-143 QSSFNALL
+143 
-151 KTLEEP
+151 
-157 PAYVKFILATTDP
+157 
-170 QKIPVTVLSRCLQF
+170 
-184 QLKALTVNQ
+184 
-193 ISAQIA
+193 
-199 KIATKENISFEN
+199 
-211 DAVNL
+211 
-216 LARAAR
+216 
-222 GSMRDAL
+222 
-229 SLCDQAVALG
+229 
-239 NGSIT
+239 
-244 NDNVQAML
+244 
-252 GTAGDGFVCSVLDL
+252 
-266 LKNPSATV
+266 
-274 QDTATVAVQPQKTLS
+274 
-289 DVLNEIRTISPN
+289 
-301 YRTLLNDLVLC
+301 
-312 FHDLALFQMIGYPQ
+312 
-326 NINIFSIPQSTLTT
+326 
-340 YGPLFSSQALQLYY
+340 
-354 QIALQ
+354 
-359 GIEEYKVSSDGATA
+359 
-373 FEMTILRMLAFTP
+373 
-386 EKKKDWI
+386 
-393 GEDNSV
+393 
-399 EVIYLNPVINSA
+399 
-411 VDGIVAGKIP
+411 
-421 AENNHSLNTIFTNE
+421 
-435 TTGAVSTSVAANLKA
+435 
-450 DGSVNSELVDKVAS
+450 
-464 ENITLNPDIT
+464 NPDIT

-480 ANAITNSRAILNKTG
+480 ANAITNSRANLNKTG
-495 EEISLITE
+495 EEIALITE
-503 TDKIKQNSDINVVTE
+503 TDKTKLNSDINVVTE
-518 TAPDAQDLPSDTVTD
+518 TAPDAQDLPSDSVTD

-612 EINEFPVPDINP
+612 EINEFQVTDINP
-624 QSQVFSVNPQNSALD
+624 QSQVFSVNPQNNAPD

-659 TLNNQVVTNNSP
+659 TLNNQVVTNNNP

-817 NTSEVKNEPSV
+817 NSSEVKTEPSV

-1185 TKPQVLGKHQS
+1185 IQPQVLGKHQS

>member
-1 MAIELQGQYQAL
+1 M
-13 ARKYRPQTFEDVV
+13 VV
-26 GQEHVINALMNS
+26 H
-38 IEQQRI
+38 
-44 HHAYLLTG
+44 
-52 TRGIGKTTIARIIA
+52 
-66 KCLECENGITAHP
+66 
-79 HVNGESLCDTCKAI
+79 
-93 ADGNF
+93 
-98 PDVIE
+98 
-103 IDGASQT
+103 
-110 KVDDTR
+110 
-116 QLLESTQYPPL
+116 
-127 KGRFKVYII
+127 
-136 DEVHMLS
+136 
-143 QSSFNALL
+143 
-151 KTLEEP
+151 
-157 PAYVKFILATTDP
+157 
-170 QKIPVTVLSRCLQF
+170 
-184 QLKALTVNQ
+184 
-193 ISAQIA
+193 
-199 KIATKENISFEN
+199 
-211 DAVNL
+211 
-216 LARAAR
+216 
-222 GSMRDAL
+222 
-229 SLCDQAVALG
+229 
-239 NGSIT
+239 
-244 NDNVQAML
+244 
-252 GTAGDGFVCSVLDL
+252 
-266 LKNPSATV
+266 
-274 QDTATVAVQPQKTLS
+274 
-289 DVLNEIRTISPN
+289 
-301 YRTLLNDLVLC
+301 
-312 FHDLALFQMIGYPQ
+312 
-326 NINIFSIPQSTLTT
+326 
-340 YGPLFSSQALQLYY
+340 
-354 QIALQ
+354 
-359 GIEEYKVSSDGATA
+359 
-373 FEMTILRMLAFTP
+373 
-386 EKKKDWI
+386 
-393 GEDNSV
+393 
-399 EVIYLNPVINSA
+399 
-411 VDGIVAGKIP
+411 
-421 AENNHSLNTIFTNE
+421 
-435 TTGAVSTSVAANLKA
+435 
-450 DGSVNSELVDKVAS
+450 
-464 ENITLNPDIT
+464 
-474 SALVAE
+474 
-480 ANAITNSRAILNKTG
+480 
-495 EEISLITE
+495 
-503 TDKIKQNSDINVVTE
+503 
-518 TAPDAQDLPSDTVTD
+518 
-533 HDVVVQT
+533 T

-550 PLSVNTDGKTIQS
+550 LLSVNTDGTTIQS
-563 NSVEANSAFAQKSTL
+563 NSVETNSAFAQKSTL

-597 VTVSNDEIPSVTDPN
+597 VTFSNDEIPSVTDPN
-612 EINEFPVPDINP
+612 EINEFPVLDINP
-624 QSQVFSVNPQNSALD
+624 QSQVFSVNPQNSAPA
-639 FGSTYGSKSEDLNV
+639 FGSTFDSKSDDLNV
-653 LIHGLE
+653 LIQGLE
-659 TLNNQVVTNNSP
+659 TLNNQVVTNNNP

-704 SFTKLSSLRNNQELQ
+704 SFTNLSSLRNNQELQ

-778 VNGAANDET
+778 VNGDANDET

-817 NTSEVKNEPSV
+817 NTSEVKTEPSV

-840 VKSNVNNAETAP
+840 VKSNANNAETAP
-852 ANDEPVY
+852 ANGEPVY

-895 PSNSNKVTAD
+895 SSNSNKVTAD

-927 TDNNEILTP
+927 TDNNDILTP

-969 EEAAT
+969 EEAAA
-974 LNKNVDASNLPIDD
+974 LNKNVDASNLPKDD

-1007 VSEGSVSSPIETTP
+1007 VSEGSVSAPIETTS
-1021 ATSNLNASTDN
+1021 AASNLNASTDN

-1041 AKNGIAES
+1041 ATDGIAES

-1158 AVEGNSIGVFSNEF
+1158 AVEGNSSGVSSNED
-1172 SSINENKVIETAS
+1172 SSINENKVIESAS
-1185 TKPQVLGKHQS
+1185 TKPQVLVQHQS

-1255 FSEGSRV
+1255 FSEGARV

-1389 HPVELKIEKVQ
+1389 HPVELKIERVQ

-1447 LSLYKQEDSKSL
+1447 LSLYKQEDSKAL

>member
-1 MAIELQGQYQAL
+1 M
-13 ARKYRPQTFEDVV
+13 
-26 GQEHVINALMNS
+26 
-38 IEQQRI
+38 
-44 HHAYLLTG
+44 
-52 TRGIGKTTIARIIA
+52 
-66 KCLECENGITAHP
+66 
-79 HVNGESLCDTCKAI
+79 
-93 ADGNF
+93 
-98 PDVIE
+98 
-103 IDGASQT
+103 
-110 KVDDTR
+110 
-116 QLLESTQYPPL
+116 
-127 KGRFKVYII
+127 
-136 DEVHMLS
+136 
-143 QSSFNALL
+143 
-151 KTLEEP
+151 
-157 PAYVKFILATTDP
+157 
-170 QKIPVTVLSRCLQF
+170 
-184 QLKALTVNQ
+184 
-193 ISAQIA
+193 
-199 KIATKENISFEN
+199 
-211 DAVNL
+211 
-216 LARAAR
+216 
-222 GSMRDAL
+222 
-229 SLCDQAVALG
+229 
-239 NGSIT
+239 
-244 NDNVQAML
+244 
-252 GTAGDGFVCSVLDL
+252 
-266 LKNPSATV
+266 
-274 QDTATVAVQPQKTLS
+274 
-289 DVLNEIRTISPN
+289 
-301 YRTLLNDLVLC
+301 
-312 FHDLALFQMIGYPQ
+312 
-326 NINIFSIPQSTLTT
+326 
-340 YGPLFSSQALQLYY
+340 
-354 QIALQ
+354 
-359 GIEEYKVSSDGATA
+359 
-373 FEMTILRMLAFTP
+373 
-386 EKKKDWI
+386 
-393 GEDNSV
+393 
-399 EVIYLNPVINSA
+399 
-411 VDGIVAGKIP
+411 
-421 AENNHSLNTIFTNE
+421 
-435 TTGAVSTSVAANLKA
+435 
-450 DGSVNSELVDKVAS
+450 
-464 ENITLNPDIT
+464 
-474 SALVAE
+474 
-480 ANAITNSRAILNKTG
+480 
-495 EEISLITE
+495 
-503 TDKIKQNSDINVVTE
+503 
-518 TAPDAQDLPSDTVTD
+518 
-533 HDVVVQT
+533 
-540 ADTTNNDVSA
+540 
-550 PLSVNTDGKTIQS
+550 SVNTDGTTIQS

-588 SPAVEATDT
+588 SPSVEATDT
-597 VTVSNDEIPSVTDPN
+597 VSVSNDEIPSVTDPN

-624 QSQVFSVNPQNSALD
+624 QSQVFSVNPQNRAPG

-659 TLNNQVVTNNSP
+659 TLNNQVVTNNNP

-680 TNIITPKST
+680 TNILTPKST

-778 VNGAANDET
+778 VNGDANDET

-817 NTSEVKNEPSV
+817 NTSEVKTEPSV

-895 PSNSNKVTAD
+895 SSNSNKVIAD
-905 DFTKVVQELSSDNS
+905 DFTKVVQELSSDNL

-969 EEAAT
+969 EEAAA
-974 LNKNVDASNLPIDD
+974 LNKNVDASNLPKDD

-1007 VSEGSVSSPIETTP
+1007 VSEGAVSAPIETTS
-1021 ATSNLNASTDN
+1021 AASNLNASTDN

-1041 AKNGIAES
+1041 ATNGISES

-1088 TKLTNTDDMRA
+1088 KNLTNTDDMRA

-1158 AVEGNSIGVFSNEF
+1158 AVEGNSSGVFSNED
-1172 SSINENKVIETAS
+1172 SSINENKAIETAS
-1185 TKPQVLGKHQS
+1185 TQPQVLVQHQS

-1255 FSEGSRV
+1255 FSEGARV

-1363 SSDFQLLFISPEFH
+1363 SSDFQLLFISPDFH

-1447 LSLYKQEDSKSL
+1447 LSLYKQEDSKTV

>member
-1 MAIELQGQYQAL
+1 M
-13 ARKYRPQTFEDVV
+13 
-26 GQEHVINALMNS
+26 
-38 IEQQRI
+38 
-44 HHAYLLTG
+44 
-52 TRGIGKTTIARIIA
+52 
-66 KCLECENGITAHP
+66 
-79 HVNGESLCDTCKAI
+79 
-93 ADGNF
+93 
-98 PDVIE
+98 
-103 IDGASQT
+103 
-110 KVDDTR
+110 
-116 QLLESTQYPPL
+116 
-127 KGRFKVYII
+127 
-136 DEVHMLS
+136 
-143 QSSFNALL
+143 
-151 KTLEEP
+151 
-157 PAYVKFILATTDP
+157 
-170 QKIPVTVLSRCLQF
+170 
-184 QLKALTVNQ
+184 
-193 ISAQIA
+193 
-199 KIATKENISFEN
+199 
-211 DAVNL
+211 
-216 LARAAR
+216 
-222 GSMRDAL
+222 
-229 SLCDQAVALG
+229 
-239 NGSIT
+239 
-244 NDNVQAML
+244 
-252 GTAGDGFVCSVLDL
+252 
-266 LKNPSATV
+266 
-274 QDTATVAVQPQKTLS
+274 
-289 DVLNEIRTISPN
+289 
-301 YRTLLNDLVLC
+301 
-312 FHDLALFQMIGYPQ
+312 
-326 NINIFSIPQSTLTT
+326 
-340 YGPLFSSQALQLYY
+340 
-354 QIALQ
+354 
-359 GIEEYKVSSDGATA
+359 
-373 FEMTILRMLAFTP
+373 
-386 EKKKDWI
+386 
-393 GEDNSV
+393 
-399 EVIYLNPVINSA
+399 
-411 VDGIVAGKIP
+411 
-421 AENNHSLNTIFTNE
+421 
-435 TTGAVSTSVAANLKA
+435 
-450 DGSVNSELVDKVAS
+450 
-464 ENITLNPDIT
+464 NPDIT

-518 TAPDAQDLPSDTVTD
+518 TAPDAPNLPSDTVTD

-588 SPAVEATDT
+588 SPTVEATDT

-659 TLNNQVVTNNSP
+659 TLNNQVVTNNNP

-817 NTSEVKNEPSV
+817 NSSEVKTESSV

-1185 TKPQVLGKHQS
+1185 IQPQVLVQHQS

-1204 AQNTQISENNSVSSS
+1204 TQNTQISENNSVSSS
-1219 SEVPSEYFYEIPVD
+1219 TEVPSEYFYEIPVD

-1255 FSEGSRV
+1255 FSEGARV

-1316 YDRVYKNDAW
+1316 YDKVYKNDAW

-1363 SSDFQLLFISPEFH
+1363 STDFQLLFISPEFH

-1447 LSLYKQEDSKSL
+1447 LSLYKQEDSKAL

>member
-1 MAIELQGQYQAL
+1 M
-13 ARKYRPQTFEDVV
+13 
-26 GQEHVINALMNS
+26 
-38 IEQQRI
+38 
-44 HHAYLLTG
+44 
-52 TRGIGKTTIARIIA
+52 
-66 KCLECENGITAHP
+66 
-79 HVNGESLCDTCKAI
+79 
-93 ADGNF
+93 
-98 PDVIE
+98 
-103 IDGASQT
+103 
-110 KVDDTR
+110 
-116 QLLESTQYPPL
+116 
-127 KGRFKVYII
+127 
-136 DEVHMLS
+136 
-143 QSSFNALL
+143 
-151 KTLEEP
+151 
-157 PAYVKFILATTDP
+157 
-170 QKIPVTVLSRCLQF
+170 
-184 QLKALTVNQ
+184 
-193 ISAQIA
+193 
-199 KIATKENISFEN
+199 
-211 DAVNL
+211 
-216 LARAAR
+216 
-222 GSMRDAL
+222 
-229 SLCDQAVALG
+229 
-239 NGSIT
+239 
-244 NDNVQAML
+244 
-252 GTAGDGFVCSVLDL
+252 
-266 LKNPSATV
+266 
-274 QDTATVAVQPQKTLS
+274 
-289 DVLNEIRTISPN
+289 
-301 YRTLLNDLVLC
+301 
-312 FHDLALFQMIGYPQ
+312 
-326 NINIFSIPQSTLTT
+326 
-340 YGPLFSSQALQLYY
+340 
-354 QIALQ
+354 
-359 GIEEYKVSSDGATA
+359 
-373 FEMTILRMLAFTP
+373 
-386 EKKKDWI
+386 
-393 GEDNSV
+393 
-399 EVIYLNPVINSA
+399 
-411 VDGIVAGKIP
+411 
-421 AENNHSLNTIFTNE
+421 
-435 TTGAVSTSVAANLKA
+435 
-450 DGSVNSELVDKVAS
+450 
-464 ENITLNPDIT
+464 
-474 SALVAE
+474 
-480 ANAITNSRAILNKTG
+480 
-495 EEISLITE
+495 
-503 TDKIKQNSDINVVTE
+503 
-518 TAPDAQDLPSDTVTD
+518 
-533 HDVVVQT
+533 VVQT

-550 PLSVNTDGKTIQS
+550 PLPVNTEGTTIQS
-563 NSVEANSAFAQKSTL
+563 NSIEANSAFAQKSTL

-624 QSQVFSVNPQNSALD
+624 QSQVFSVNPQNSAPD

-659 TLNNQVVTNNSP
+659 TLNNQVVTNNNP

-778 VNGAANDET
+778 INGAANDET

-817 NTSEVKNEPSV
+817 NTSEVKTEPSV

-969 EEAAT
+969 EEAAA
-974 LNKNVDASNLPIDD
+974 LNKNVDASNLPKDD
-988 NKSFIEDDKANL
+988 NKTFIEDDKANL
-1000 NAELPDA
+1000 NAKLPDA
-1007 VSEGSVSSPIETTP
+1007 VREGSAYASIETTAVASP
-1021 ATSNLNASTDN
+1021 LSATKDFITSNVTGAVV
-1032 AATNATRTA
+1032 TND
-1041 AKNGIAES
+1041 IAVS
-1049 TDKELVI
+1049 TDKEVLTDA
-1056 KVNDTLVST
+1056 NDTTLVTADSLKANST
-1065 DTVKVNSIAQ
+1065 AQ
-1075 SSVIGSAKVTNNN
+1075 SSVIGATKATYNN
-1088 TKLTNTDDMRA
+1088 TNFTKTDDMRA

-1110 SLTKALA
+1110 SLTKAVA
-1117 LELQKGSYTDS
+1117 LELQKGGYTDS
-1128 VPVIKAHT
+1128 VPVIKAHN

-1158 AVEGNSIGVFSNEF
+1158 AVDANVKAVSSNENSF
-1172 SSINENKVIETAS
+1172 IDQTRVSETTS
-1185 TKPQVLGKHQS
+1185 TNLQGAVQPQS
-1196 VLQDKTST
+1196 VTYEKIST
-1204 AQNTQISENNSVSSS
+1204 AQNTQISENNGVSSS
-1219 SEVPSEYFYEIPVD
+1219 SEVPSEYFDEIPVD
-1233 AYESDIDPVDN
+1233 AYESDIDPVGN

-1255 FSEGSRV
+1255 FSEGARV
-1262 KGSDLKFD
+1262 KGSDLKFNN
-1270 YIGANEN
+1270 IGANEN

-1340 YSALCYTNRVVSPDD
+1340 YSALCYTNRVISPDD

-1389 HPVELKIEKVQ
+1389 HPIELKIEKVQ

-1447 LSLYKQEDSKSL
+1447 LSLYKQEDSKAP

>member
-1 MAIELQGQYQAL
+1 M
-13 ARKYRPQTFEDVV
+13 
-26 GQEHVINALMNS
+26 
-38 IEQQRI
+38 
-44 HHAYLLTG
+44 
-52 TRGIGKTTIARIIA
+52 
-66 KCLECENGITAHP
+66 
-79 HVNGESLCDTCKAI
+79 
-93 ADGNF
+93 
-98 PDVIE
+98 
-103 IDGASQT
+103 
-110 KVDDTR
+110 
-116 QLLESTQYPPL
+116 
-127 KGRFKVYII
+127 
-136 DEVHMLS
+136 
-143 QSSFNALL
+143 
-151 KTLEEP
+151 
-157 PAYVKFILATTDP
+157 
-170 QKIPVTVLSRCLQF
+170 
-184 QLKALTVNQ
+184 
-193 ISAQIA
+193 
-199 KIATKENISFEN
+199 
-211 DAVNL
+211 
-216 LARAAR
+216 
-222 GSMRDAL
+222 
-229 SLCDQAVALG
+229 
-239 NGSIT
+239 
-244 NDNVQAML
+244 
-252 GTAGDGFVCSVLDL
+252 
-266 LKNPSATV
+266 
-274 QDTATVAVQPQKTLS
+274 
-289 DVLNEIRTISPN
+289 
-301 YRTLLNDLVLC
+301 
-312 FHDLALFQMIGYPQ
+312 
-326 NINIFSIPQSTLTT
+326 
-340 YGPLFSSQALQLYY
+340 
-354 QIALQ
+354 
-359 GIEEYKVSSDGATA
+359 
-373 FEMTILRMLAFTP
+373 
-386 EKKKDWI
+386 
-393 GEDNSV
+393 
-399 EVIYLNPVINSA
+399 
-411 VDGIVAGKIP
+411 
-421 AENNHSLNTIFTNE
+421 
-435 TTGAVSTSVAANLKA
+435 
-450 DGSVNSELVDKVAS
+450 
-464 ENITLNPDIT
+464 NPDIT

-495 EEISLITE
+495 EEIALITE
-503 TDKIKQNSDINVVTE
+503 TDKTKLNSDINVATE

-540 ADTTNNDVSA
+540 VDTTNNDVSA
-550 PLSVNTDGKTIQS
+550 PLSVNTDGTTIQS
-563 NSVEANSAFAQKSTL
+563 NSVEANSDFAQKSTL

-588 SPAVEATDT
+588 SPTVEATDT

-624 QSQVFSVNPQNSALD
+624 QSQVFSVNPQNSAPD
-639 FGSTYGSKSEDLNV
+639 FSSTYGSKSEDLNV

-659 TLNNQVVTNNSP
+659 TLNNQVVTNNNP

-778 VNGAANDET
+778 VNGDANDEP

-809 SSIAPDTN
+809 SSIVPDTN
-817 NTSEVKNEPSV
+817 NTSEVKTEPSV

-834 SFDNTE
+834 PFDNTE

-852 ANDEPVY
+852 ANGEPVY
-859 IGATGNLNPEA
+859 IGTTGNLNHEA

-895 PSNSNKVTAD
+895 SSNSNKVTAD
-905 DFTKVVQELSSDNS
+905 DFTKVVQNLSSDNS

-969 EEAAT
+969 EEAAA
-974 LNKNVDASNLPIDD
+974 LNKNVDASNLPKND

-1007 VSEGSVSSPIETTP
+1007 VSEGSVSAPIETTP
-1021 ATSNLNASTDN
+1021 AASNLNASTDN
-1032 AATNATRTA
+1032 AATNATRTSA
-1041 AKNGIAES
+1041 TDGIAES

-1158 AVEGNSIGVFSNEF
+1158 AVEGNSSGVFSNEV

-1185 TKPQVLGKHQS
+1185 TQPQVLVQHQS
-1196 VLQDKTST
+1196 VLQDKIST

-1255 FSEGSRV
+1255 FSEGARV

-1389 HPVELKIEKVQ
+1389 HPVELKIENVQ

-1414 YVKEIEDTRQKMSKD
+1414 YIKEIEDTRQKMSKD

-1447 LSLYKQEDSKSL
+1447 LSLYKQEDSKAL

>member
-1 MAIELQGQYQAL
+1 M
-13 ARKYRPQTFEDVV
+13 
-26 GQEHVINALMNS
+26 
-38 IEQQRI
+38 
-44 HHAYLLTG
+44 
-52 TRGIGKTTIARIIA
+52 
-66 KCLECENGITAHP
+66 
-79 HVNGESLCDTCKAI
+79 
-93 ADGNF
+93 
-98 PDVIE
+98 
-103 IDGASQT
+103 
-110 KVDDTR
+110 
-116 QLLESTQYPPL
+116 
-127 KGRFKVYII
+127 
-136 DEVHMLS
+136 
-143 QSSFNALL
+143 
-151 KTLEEP
+151 
-157 PAYVKFILATTDP
+157 
-170 QKIPVTVLSRCLQF
+170 
-184 QLKALTVNQ
+184 
-193 ISAQIA
+193 
-199 KIATKENISFEN
+199 
-211 DAVNL
+211 
-216 LARAAR
+216 
-222 GSMRDAL
+222 
-229 SLCDQAVALG
+229 
-239 NGSIT
+239 
-244 NDNVQAML
+244 
-252 GTAGDGFVCSVLDL
+252 
-266 LKNPSATV
+266 
-274 QDTATVAVQPQKTLS
+274 
-289 DVLNEIRTISPN
+289 
-301 YRTLLNDLVLC
+301 
-312 FHDLALFQMIGYPQ
+312 
-326 NINIFSIPQSTLTT
+326 
-340 YGPLFSSQALQLYY
+340 
-354 QIALQ
+354 
-359 GIEEYKVSSDGATA
+359 
-373 FEMTILRMLAFTP
+373 
-386 EKKKDWI
+386 
-393 GEDNSV
+393 
-399 EVIYLNPVINSA
+399 
-411 VDGIVAGKIP
+411 
-421 AENNHSLNTIFTNE
+421 
-435 TTGAVSTSVAANLKA
+435 
-450 DGSVNSELVDKVAS
+450 
-464 ENITLNPDIT
+464 NPDIT

-550 PLSVNTDGKTIQS
+550 PLSVNTHGKTIQS

-612 EINEFPVPDINP
+612 EINEFPVSDINP
-624 QSQVFSVNPQNSALD
+624 QSQVFSVNLQNSAPD

-659 TLNNQVVTNNSP
+659 TLNNQVVTNNNP

-778 VNGAANDET
+778 VNGDANDET

-809 SSIAPDTN
+809 SSITPDTN
-817 NTSEVKNEPSV
+817 NTSEVKTEPSV

-895 PSNSNKVTAD
+895 SSNSNKVIAD
-905 DFTKVVQELSSDNS
+905 DFTKVVQELSSDNL

-936 QVVELTPDELLRK
+936 QVVELTPEELLRK

-962 SLNQKLK
+962 SLNKKLK
-969 EEAAT
+969 EEAAA
-974 LNKNVDASNLPIDD
+974 LNKNVDASNLPKDD

-1007 VSEGSVSSPIETTP
+1007 VSEGAVLAPIETTS

-1041 AKNGIAES
+1041 ATNGIAES

-1088 TKLTNTDDMRA
+1088 TNLTNTDDMRA
-1099 DTDLSKVQEFM
+1099 DTDLSKVQKFM

-1128 VPVIKAHT
+1128 VPVIQAHT

-1158 AVEGNSIGVFSNEF
+1158 AVEGNSSGVFSNED
-1172 SSINENKVIETAS
+1172 SSINENKAIETAS
-1185 TKPQVLGKHQS
+1185 TQPQVLVQHQS

-1255 FSEGSRV
+1255 FSEGARV

-1363 SSDFQLLFISPEFH
+1363 SSDFQLLFISPDFH

-1447 LSLYKQEDSKSL
+1447 LSLYKQEDSKAL

>member
-1 MAIELQGQYQAL
+1 M
-13 ARKYRPQTFEDVV
+13 
-26 GQEHVINALMNS
+26 
-38 IEQQRI
+38 
-44 HHAYLLTG
+44 
-52 TRGIGKTTIARIIA
+52 
-66 KCLECENGITAHP
+66 
-79 HVNGESLCDTCKAI
+79 
-93 ADGNF
+93 
-98 PDVIE
+98 
-103 IDGASQT
+103 
-110 KVDDTR
+110 
-116 QLLESTQYPPL
+116 
-127 KGRFKVYII
+127 
-136 DEVHMLS
+136 
-143 QSSFNALL
+143 
-151 KTLEEP
+151 
-157 PAYVKFILATTDP
+157 
-170 QKIPVTVLSRCLQF
+170 
-184 QLKALTVNQ
+184 
-193 ISAQIA
+193 
-199 KIATKENISFEN
+199 
-211 DAVNL
+211 
-216 LARAAR
+216 
-222 GSMRDAL
+222 
-229 SLCDQAVALG
+229 
-239 NGSIT
+239 
-244 NDNVQAML
+244 
-252 GTAGDGFVCSVLDL
+252 
-266 LKNPSATV
+266 
-274 QDTATVAVQPQKTLS
+274 
-289 DVLNEIRTISPN
+289 
-301 YRTLLNDLVLC
+301 
-312 FHDLALFQMIGYPQ
+312 
-326 NINIFSIPQSTLTT
+326 
-340 YGPLFSSQALQLYY
+340 
-354 QIALQ
+354 
-359 GIEEYKVSSDGATA
+359 
-373 FEMTILRMLAFTP
+373 
-386 EKKKDWI
+386 
-393 GEDNSV
+393 
-399 EVIYLNPVINSA
+399 
-411 VDGIVAGKIP
+411 
-421 AENNHSLNTIFTNE
+421 
-435 TTGAVSTSVAANLKA
+435 
-450 DGSVNSELVDKVAS
+450 
-464 ENITLNPDIT
+464 NPDIT

-550 PLSVNTDGKTIQS
+550 PLSVNTDGTTIQI

-588 SPAVEATDT
+588 SPTVEATDT

-624 QSQVFSVNPQNSALD
+624 QSQVFSVNPKNSAPD

-659 TLNNQVVTNNSP
+659 TLNNQVVTNNNP

-778 VNGAANDET
+778 VNGVANDET

-802 NGEIVTS
+802 NGEIVTP

-817 NTSEVKNEPSV
+817 NTSEVKTEPSV

-969 EEAAT
+969 EEAAA
-974 LNKNVDASNLPIDD
+974 LNKNVDASNLPKDD

-1021 ATSNLNASTDN
+1021 VASNLNASTDN

-1158 AVEGNSIGVFSNEF
+1158 AVEGNSIGVFSNED
-1172 SSINENKVIETAS
+1172 SSINENKAIETAS
-1185 TKPQVLGKHQS
+1185 TKPQVLVQHQS

-1255 FSEGSRV
+1255 FSEGARV

-1447 LSLYKQEDSKSL
+1447 LSLYKQEDSKAL